1 MANSNVIYYEPNY
14 THSFSNGNG
23 ERVMMPPPL
32 ENYCVIADLEVAIP
46 SRPIHGIPK
55 HNDVS
60 YVIRYASSMDGNNSV
75 SFFKGKTFADVDAS
89 FLTTEPTEFGTFT
102 DINKTNGTTTEMFG
116 INSIDIEYNNYTVPI
131 VTIKFTDIRGLSLF
145 ASEDLRNNKTID
157 GIKNCANPNIA
168 GSFFKC
174 FFTFPYPKF
183 KLRVKGFYG
192 SPVCYELTCSD
203 FRAAFESSTG
213 NFSATAKF
221 VGYSFSVLN
230 DLTLASLLSTPDSV
244 YYGSE
249 HWETSNYR
257 FDDGYPIPKFSEL
270 LKNIDK
276 STKEI
281 SKISDEDSSNMSLIS
296 AQITNITSV
305 ITAHETYFDSITNK
319 LRELKV
325 EFAEDRHNKRLVTC
339 FSDNPLQPLSN
350 GGGTL
355 KIDLSQ
361 EYDNLKNIFESASLG
376 NGFTLPQKFGENTK
390 NPLRTENEWE
400 TFDVGEKLKNDS
412 QKQYAYSYNGKK
424 FNESLTKL
432 LSEKRKYLAKEQES
446 FQNATQ
452 SKIAEYI
459 GFKPTVKNITDLVLA
474 HVDTLLSEI
483 YYCASNASVG
493 EFRYE
498 NGNEGPYAF
507 PEVIKKVT
515 EDNITKNETSWT
527 GEYDSNASETQLV
540 KSLIDATNKVIKEL
554 DETVKSIDE
563 AETEKNES
571 VEIPLTI
578 SDFFGKSNPFGDVDI
593 DSFVSFCEKI
603 AIRASILDRIYEY
616 KDDDDFDKLGTSD
629 AINFISTNKD
639 NITEKFKKSIGQNGS
654 WTIDNI
660 YQFLTN
666 GKKVSSI
673 PEGATIPWKGAFF
686 QGEHNTPFGNKYVFY
701 SPIGNFSWDDI
712 NLVKKEIDNLT
723 NNKSDVK
730 NFLKSSNHIRKIID
744 SRKDFLFT
752 REFGQ
757 NDNTFKIIEDYQN
770 YNTSAKHSDLGIFD
784 FTINSSE
791 YCRKFFEYAAKTS
804 SLYKKNHLEDK
815 DNSLKNVK
823 SVNDVIEKLFGENR
837 TDAISDYYFMT
848 TRYQG
853 SRNST
858 KTFVDLFW
866 TEKFYKICS
875 TDEER
880 AAFFLMSMSDDYD
893 FNKFVDYLEDEHDV
907 IYAPK
912 LYLVILGCQAKFQ
925 GTKFFDDNDKFMS
938 RNMIT
943 ELDKELMKTSR
954 DIKETLI
961 QLYNSWYKKSWP
973 LYKKYFMPQ
982 WKVLTKDNIPPLG
995 NISDDFNNLS
1005 YDVQRSSWRSF
1016 LKNYVNDDYINNIST
1031 FNNGFHITHSENEA
1045 TQRLAEEYFT
1055 PCFVLSNCGSDG
1067 VKSDHEHEIDYD
1079 KIKKYIQGFIVGLRA
1094 NLQEQTVDEKKQ
1106 EIVEAAVTNKQVYC
1120 ALYQYLKLIW
1130 DKWLSGNPL
1139 DNGKHKWNYES
1150 FRKRWHYIDSF
1161 YNHLTDKAIIDVFAF
1176 AKDVKNAYEVP
1187 GSSAISTLSTTY
1199 ARNKFVL
1206 FCVQNFLSMS
1216 DPSKM
1221 EKIFTAIPYKDVQYD
1236 PNDEI
1241 PDFVIMYTNE
1251 PSSKIGTESVDDCGD
1266 SFFISGGDD
1275 KPLPIPIST
1284 KDLTHGLKIPAFGV
1298 TYGEQYQSYFK
1309 DIQINMENPQVTDVS
1324 LQAQF
1329 KIAQAASGDENGSDA
1344 YSLGQNLFTIYSN
1357 MSFTCNVSMMGCA
1370 WIQPLMYFQLNNIP
1384 MFSGTYLIQ
1393 KVTHNLVQGDMTT
1406 SFIGTRL
1413 SSKSTPFAENGIVSS
1428 MNNQTSSPSY
1438 GTADSNAKRASIDND
1453 CNYKFFLPIVEMDG
1467 IGMPQDELKMTLS
1480 DYSKKYGQW
1489 KITGITS
1496 DDTVLD
1502 FLSWTLFNEA
1512 SVLDELGKKQTCGVI
1527 FNKYVHAGHNLVES
1541 FFNNKQHA
1549 CVKPTNW
1556 ESFNEKD
1563 QYRNIVTE
1571 IFTQT
1576 PIVLVGEE
1584 TYVKR
1589 PVPIWNFNQR
1599 SGSMTE
1605 SKVINEHDV
1614 KSMDAY
1620 CSVLGYDS
1628 NYIRKS
1634 EDEGKLE
1641 PPPPNVWTNGEYLFQ
1656 HDNKDR
1662 LGHVVSS
1669 VGTKPGYKAQEYW
1682 QLKPKKSQ
1690 SNQNPS
1696 EMAKSVFE
1704 SLKKTIEYSDG
1715 IKINN
1720 LQLIKTKSKNEI
1732 VIKASSGRE
1741 MAQVFDILLNT
1752 YYDYVYIL
1760 SWVSKNNSGA
1770 DDPMEIRLKVTDDAS
1785 TTSKYIGIVGK
1796 DLKPL
1801 NQTDGLNELF
1811 IKSIKKKYGN
1821 LDDNKNTF
1829 KMDCRNFTSIT
1840 SKQNWKEEIRKI
1852 FDTVK
1857 LSSCLDNNFSSN
1869 SNFESTKVTDFT
1881 SNNTKIVYSFDGSLH
1896 PTIGSDKANLKSP
1909 KTLSYN
1915 GYDYQRAAKYANDHA
1930 CEEYANNSTCGSV
1943 CAKSVREAMTD
1954 VNGGGFKE
1962 INGNQPNSACVY
1974 VKHLPHWGFKQVYQG
1989 KSGDNLNG
1997 FTPRNGDIA
2006 VIAGEDYN
2014 TAISNGID
2022 VKTARQKAHG
2032 HIQIYYEGVWCSSYK
2047 EKDAWCYGGNG
2058 RPYVIFRHPN
2068 SIRDSE
2074 TNNG

>member
-23 ERVMMPPPL
+23 ERVMMTPPL

-46 SRPIHGIPK
+46 SRPIHGTPK

-75 SFFKGKTFADVDAS
+75 SFFRGKTFADVDAS
-89 FLTTEPTEFGTFT
+89 FLTTEPIEFGTFA
-102 DINKTNGTTTEMFG
+102 DISKTNGTTTEMFG

-145 ASEDLRNNKTID
+145 ASEDLRNNKTIED
-157 GIKNCANPNIA
+157 IKNCANPNIA

-230 DLTLASLLSTPDSV
+230 DLTLASLLSTPDSL
-244 YYGSE
+244 YYGSD
-249 HWETSNYR
+249 HWATSNYR
-257 FDDGYPIPKFSEL
+257 FDDGSSIPKFSEL
-270 LKNIDK
+270 LKKIEN

-281 SKISDEDSSNMSLIS
+281 SKISDEEGLSMSSIS
-296 AQITNITSV
+296 EQTNNINY
-305 ITAHETYFDSITNK
+305 IIELHDAYFKAISDK
-319 LRELKV
+319 LKGLGVKHV
-325 EFAEDRHNKRLVTC
+325 EDTHSKRLVAH
-339 FSDNPLQPLSN
+339 FSDNPLSN
-350 GGGTL
+350 TGITL
-355 KIDLSQ
+355 DKDLNQ
-361 EYDNLKNIFESASLG
+361 KYDDLRSAFESASLG
-376 NGFTLPQKFGENTK
+376 NGFTLPQKFGENTI
-390 NPLRTENEWE
+390 NPLLKADDSEWE
-400 TFDVGEKLKNDS
+400 NIDVDEDLENDS
-412 QKQYAYSYNGKK
+412 KKQYAYSYNGKK
-424 FNESLTKL
+424 FHKSLTKL
-432 LSEKRKYLAKEQES
+432 YNEKQTELIKEQEK
-446 FQNATQ
+446 FQKVKQ
-452 SKIAEYI
+452 DKIEDYI

-474 HVDTLLSEI
+474 HVDTLISEI

-507 PEVIKKVT
+507 PEIIKKVT
-515 EDNITKNETSWT
+515 EGNITKNETSWT
-527 GEYDSNASETQLV
+527 GEYDSNASETLLV
-540 KSLIDATNKVIKEL
+540 NSLIEATNKVIKEL
-554 DETVKSIDE
+554 DKTEKSIDE
-563 AETEKNES
+563 TKTES

-578 SDFFGKSNPFGDVDI
+578 SDLFGKSSPFGGVDI

-603 AIRASILDRIYEY
+603 AIRTSILDRIYEY
-616 KDDDDFDKLGTSD
+616 KDNNNFEKFGAAD
-629 AINFISTNKD
+629 AINFISTNQD
-639 NITEKFKKSIGQNGS
+639 NITEKFKTSISQNGS

-660 YQFLTN
+660 YNFLTT
-666 GKKVSSI
+666 GEKVSVI
-673 PEGATIPWKGAFF
+673 KEDTTIHWEGAFF
-686 QGEHNTPFGNKYVFY
+686 KGGHNTPFGDKQFFY
-701 SPIGNFSWDDI
+701 APIGDFSWEDM
-712 NLVKKEIDNLT
+712 NLVKKEI
-723 NNKSDVK
+723 NNSHNYVSNKK
-730 NFLKSSNHIRKIID
+730 TLLESSNKIKNIIS
-744 SRKDFLFT
+744 SRKDMLFT
-752 REFGQ
+752 RGFGQ

-770 YNTSAKHSDLGIFD
+770 YNTSSKHSDLGIFD
-784 FTINSSE
+784 FTIKSDTYYHTYFGSD
-791 YCRKFFEYAAKTS
+791 AKNG
-804 SLYKKNHLEDK
+804 SLCKKNQSAYNGE
-815 DNSLKNVK
+815 SLKNVDQ
-823 SVNDVIEKLFGENR
+823 VQNVIENLFGENR
-837 TDAISDYYFMT
+837 TDAISDYYFT
-848 TRYQG
+848 TIRYQKY
-853 SRNST
+853 RALST
-858 KTFVDLFW
+858 TFVDLFW
-866 TEKFYKICS
+866 TKEFYAKCS

-880 AAFFLMSMSDDYD
+880 AVFFLMSISDDYQ
-893 FNKFVDYLEDEHDV
+893 FTRFIDYLKEGHDV
-907 IYAPK
+907 IYVPK
-912 LYLVILGCQAKFQ
+912 LYLVILGCQAKFH
-925 GTKFFDDNDKFMS
+925 GTKFFANNYQIMT
-938 RNMIT
+938 T
-943 ELDKELMKTSR
+943 ELDYQLNEISY

-961 QLYNSWYKKSWP
+961 QLYESWYKKSWP
-973 LYKKYFMPQ
+973 LYKKYFIPQ
-982 WKVLTKDNIPPLG
+982 WRELTNNMPPLG
-995 NISDDFNNLS
+995 EISVGFNNLS
-1005 YDVQRSSWRSF
+1005 SAEQRHSWSIF
-1016 LKNYVNDDYINNIST
+1016 LKKYVNDDYIKNISS
-1031 FNNGFHITHSENEA
+1031 FNGMFNITHSENEA
-1045 TQRLAEEYFT
+1045 TQRLAEEYLT
-1055 PCFVLSNCGSDG
+1055 PCFVLSNCGSNG
-1067 VKSDHEHEIDYD
+1067 IKSDHEHEIKYD
-1079 KIKKYIQGFIVGLRA
+1079 KIKNYIQGFIAGLRE
-1094 NLQEQTVDEKKQ
+1094 NLPEQTVDEKKQ
-1106 EIVEAAVTNKQVYC
+1106 EIISTAVTNRQICC

-1176 AKDVKNAYEVP
+1176 AKDVKNAYDVP

-1251 PSSKIGTESVDDCGD
+1251 PSSRIGTESIDDCGD

-1309 DIQINMENPQVTDVS
+1309 DIQISMENPQVTDVS

-1329 KIAQAASGDENGSDA
+1329 KIAQAASGDENGSDV

-1393 KVTHNLVQGDMTT
+1393 KVTHNLAQGDMTT

-1413 SSKSTPFAENGIVSS
+1413 SSKSTPFAENGLVSS
-1428 MNNQTSSPSY
+1428 MNNQTSLPSY
-1438 GTADSNAKRASIDND
+1438 NAADYNAKRASIDND
-1453 CNYKFFLPIVEMDG
+1453 CNYKFFLPIVGEDG
-1467 IGMPQDELKMTLS
+1467 VGMPQNELNMTLS
-1480 DYSKKYGQW
+1480 EYSKKYGKW

-1496 DDTVLD
+1496 SDTVLD

-1512 SVLDELGKKQTCGVI
+1512 SVFDELGKKQTCGVI

-1541 FFNNKQHA
+1541 FYNNKQHA
-1549 CVKPTNW
+1549 CVKPKDW
-1556 ESFNEKD
+1556 DSFSKKD
-1563 QYRNIVTE
+1563 QYRNIVIE

-1589 PVPIWNFNQR
+1589 PVPIWNFDKK
-1599 SGSMTE
+1599 SGSMTA
-1605 SKVINEHDV
+1605 SKVITEHDV

-1620 CSVLGYDS
+1620 CTVLGYDS
-1628 NYIRKS
+1628 NYARTS
-1634 EDEGKLE
+1634 RDEGKLE
-1641 PPPPNVWTNGEYLFQ
+1641 PPPPNVWTKGEYLFQ

-1662 LGHVVSS
+1662 LGHVVAS

-1682 QLKPKKSQ
+1682 QLKPKKSK
-1690 SNQNPS
+1690 SDQNPS
-1696 EMAKSVFE
+1696 EIAKSVFE
-1704 SLKKTIEYSDG
+1704 SLKKTIDYSDK

-1720 LQLIKTKSKNEI
+1720 LQLIKTKSKYEI

-1752 YYDYVYIL
+1752 YYDYISRLY
-1760 SWVSKNNSGA
+1760 WVSKNNNGA
-1770 DDPMEIRLKVTDDAS
+1770 DDPMEIRLNVTDDAS
-1785 TTSKYIGIVGK
+1785 ITNKHVCIVGK

-1801 NQTDGLNELF
+1801 NQIDGLNELF

-1840 SKQNWKEEIRKI
+1840 SKQNWKNEIRKI

-1857 LSSCLDNNFSSN
+1857 LSSCLDNNFSGN
-1869 SNFESTKVTDFT
+1869 SNIESAKVTAFT
-1881 SNNTKIVYSFDGSLH
+1881 SNNTKIVYSFDGNTNYKENKIT
-1896 PTIGSDKANLKSP
+1896 PTRIDTSK
-1909 KTLSYN
+1909 YN
-1915 GYDYQRAAKYANDHA
+1915 PIEAAKYA
-1930 CEEYANNSTCGSV
+1930 YKYSTQKQSK
-1943 CAKSVREAMTD
+1943 CATFVWKAMAY
-1954 VNGGGFKE
+1954 GGGFKE
-1962 INGNQPNSACVY
+1962 IANGVNNKRIRPRSACVY
-1974 VKHLPHWGFKQVYQG
+1974 AKHLQYWGFFKVHEG
-1989 KSGDNLNG
+1989 TSSDGLNG
-1997 FTPRNGDIA
+1997 FTPMDGDIA
-2006 VIAGEDYN
+2006 VIAGKDFDTYHNED
-2014 TAISNGID
+2014 AS
-2022 VKTARQKAHG
+2022 HG
-2032 HIQIYYEGVWCSSYK
+2032 HIHIYYNGVWCSDYK
-2047 EKDAWCYGGNG
+2047 SRIAWAYNDKG
-2058 RPYVIFRHPN
+2058 RPYIIFRHQK
-2068 SIRDSE
+2068 
-2074 TNNG
+2074 

>member
-1 MANSNVIYYEPNY
+1 MTNSNVIYYEPNY

-230 DLTLASLLSTPDSV
+230 DLTLASLLSTPDSA

-257 FDDGYPIPKFSEL
+257 FDDGNPIPKFSKL
-270 LKNIDK
+270 LKDIDK

-281 SKISDEDSSNMSLIS
+281 SKISNEDGLNMSSIN
-296 AQITNITSV
+296 AQITNINGV
-305 ITAHETYFDSITNK
+305 IGAHNTYFDEITKK
-319 LRELKV
+319 LGELGVKFV
-325 EFAEDRHNKRLVTC
+325 EDRTNKRLVAH
-339 FSDNPLQPLSN
+339 FSDTQLQPLTN
-350 GGGTL
+350 NGGTL

-361 EYDNLKNIFESASLG
+361 EYDDLKNIFESASLG
-376 NGFTLPQKFGENTK
+376 EGFILPQKFGENTK
-390 NPLRTENEWE
+390 NPLLKADDSEWE
-400 TFDVGEKLKNDS
+400 NFDVSKSENDS
-412 QKQYAYSYNGKK
+412 KKPYAYSYNGKK
-424 FNESLTKL
+424 FHESLTKL
-432 LSEKRKYLAKEQES
+432 LNEKLTALSEEQEKV
-446 FQNATQ
+446 QNAKQ
-452 SKIAEYI
+452 SKIADYI

-527 GEYDSNASETQLV
+527 GEYDSSASETQLV

-563 AETEKNES
+563 TETEKNES

-578 SDFFGKSNPFGDVDI
+578 SDLFGKSNPFGDVDI
-593 DSFVSFCEKI
+593 ESFVSFCEKI

-660 YQFLTN
+660 YQFLTT
-666 GKKVSSI
+666 GKKVSSM

-712 NLVKKEIDNLT
+712 NLVKKEIDNSI
-723 NNKSDVK
+723 NNKSNVK
-730 NFLKSSNHIRKIID
+730 TFLKTSNHIRKIID

-784 FTINSSE
+784 FTINSSA
-791 YCRKFFEYAAKTS
+791 YYNTFFGSDAKNS
-804 SLYKKNHLEDK
+804 SLYKKNYLEDK
-815 DNSLKNVK
+815 DKSLQNVE
-823 SVNDVIEKLFGENR
+823 SVEGVVENLFGENR
-837 TDAISDYYFMT
+837 TDAISNYYFMT
-848 TRYQG
+848 TRYQDP
-853 SRNST
+853 RNPT

-866 TEKFYKICS
+866 TKRFYEICS

-880 AAFFLMSMSDDYD
+880 AAFFLMSMSDDYKS
-893 FNKFVDYLEDEHDV
+893 NGFVDYLKKEHDV
-907 IYAPK
+907 IYVPK
-912 LYLVILGCQAKFQ
+912 LYLVMLGCQAKFQ
-925 GTKFFDDNDKFMS
+925 GTNFFENNGS
-938 RNMIT
+938 IMIT
-943 ELDKELMKTSR
+943 ELDKELIETSR

-961 QLYNSWYKKSWP
+961 QLYNSWHKKSWP
-973 LYKKYFMPQ
+973 LYKKYFIPK
-982 WKVLTKDNIPPLG
+982 WKSVTKDNIPPLD
-995 NISDDFNNLS
+995 NISNEFNNLS
-1005 YDVQRSSWRSF
+1005 YDDQRSSWRSF
-1016 LKNYVNDDYINNIST
+1016 LKNYVDDDYINNIST
-1031 FNNGFHITHSENEA
+1031 FNERFHITHSENEA

-1055 PCFVLSNCGSDG
+1055 PCFVLSNCGSKG
-1067 VKSDHEHEIDYD
+1067 INSDHEHEIDYD
-1079 KIKKYIQGFIVGLRA
+1079 KIKNYIHGFIVGLRE

-1106 EIVEAAVTNKQVYC
+1106 EVIEAAVTNKQVYC

-1309 DIQINMENPQVTDVS
+1309 DIQISMENPQVTDVS

-1428 MNNQTSSPSY
+1428 MNNQTSLPSY

-1489 KITGITS
+1489 KISGITS

-1541 FFNNKQHA
+1541 FFNDKQHA
-1549 CVKPTNW
+1549 CKKSTNW
-1556 ESFNEKD
+1556 VNLSDKEKD

-1589 PVPIWNFNQR
+1589 PVPIWNFGKK
-1599 SGSMTE
+1599 SGSMTA
-1605 SKVINEHDV
+1605 SKDITEHDV

-1620 CSVLGYDS
+1620 CTVLGYDS
-1628 NYIRKS
+1628 NYIRQS

-1690 SNQNPS
+1690 TNQNPS

-1704 SLKKTIEYSDG
+1704 SLKKTIDYSDG
-1715 IKINN
+1715 IEINN

-1760 SWVSKNNSGA
+1760 YWVSKNNSGA

-1840 SKQNWKEEIRKI
+1840 SKQNWKDEIRKI

-1869 SNFESTKVTDFT
+1869 SNFESTKVTAFT
-1881 SNNTKIVYSFDGSLH
+1881 SNNTKIVYSFDGNPNCKENNIS
-1896 PTIGSDKANLKSP
+1896 PTSVDTSTYKPKDAAILADENAKPKSQGKCATFVWKAMA
-1909 KTLSYN
+1909 Y
-1915 GYDYQRAAKYANDHA
+1915 
-1930 CEEYANNSTCGSV
+1930 
-1943 CAKSVREAMTD
+1943 
-1954 VNGGGFKE
+1954 GGGFTE
-1962 INGNQPNSACVY
+1962 IGSGVNNKRIRPISACVY
-1974 VKHLPHWGFKQVYQG
+1974 AKHMQHWGFYKVYEG
-1989 KSGDNLNG
+1989 KSGDDLNG
-1997 FTPRNGDIA
+1997 FTPMNGDIA
-2006 VIAGEDYN
+2006 VIAGKDFYTYHN
-2014 TAISNGID
+2014 IGDS
-2022 VKTARQKAHG
+2022 HG
-2032 HIQIYYEGVWCSSYK
+2032 HIQIYYNGVWCSDYK
-2047 EKDAWCYGGNG
+2047 SRTAWAYPDKG

-2068 SIRDSE
+2068 FDK
-2074 TNNG
+2074 NNG

>member
-75 SFFKGKTFADVDAS
+75 SFFRGKTFADVDAS
-89 FLTTEPTEFGTFT
+89 FLTTEPTEFGTFA

-230 DLTLASLLSTPDSV
+230 DLTLASLLSTPDSL
-244 YYGSE
+244 YYGSD
-249 HWETSNYR
+249 HWAASDYR
-257 FDDGYPIPKFSEL
+257 FDDGSLIPKFSVL
-270 LKNIDK
+270 LKNIEK

-281 SKISDEDSSNMSLIS
+281 SKISDEEGLNISSLGEQANNIS
-296 AQITNITSV
+296 SMIE
-305 ITAHETYFDSITNK
+305 AHNTYFDAITNK
-319 LRELKV
+319 LNELGKKFV
-325 EFAEDRHNKRLVTC
+325 EDRTSKRLVTC
-339 FSDNPLQPLSN
+339 FSDTQLQSLSN
-350 GGGTL
+350 DGGTL

-361 EYDNLKNIFESASLG
+361 EYGELKKIFDSSALG
-376 NGFTLPQKFGENTK
+376 GGFSLPQKFGDNTT
-390 NPLRTENEWE
+390 NPLLQASSEWE
-400 TFDVGEKLKNDS
+400 KFDVGELEKDS
-412 QKQYAYSYNGKK
+412 KKTYAYSYNGKK
-424 FNESLTKL
+424 FHESLVKL
-432 LSEKRKYLAKEQES
+432 LNEKQNELSKEQES
-446 FQNATQ
+446 FQQ
-452 SKIAEYI
+452 LKQDKITDYI

-498 NGNEGPYAF
+498 NGKEGPYAF
-507 PEVIKKVT
+507 PEIIKKVT
-515 EDNITKNETSWT
+515 EGNITKNETSWT

-540 KSLIDATNKVIKEL
+540 NSLIEATNKVIKGL
-554 DETVKSIDE
+554 DETVKSIGEIESD
-563 AETEKNES
+563 KRES

-578 SDFFGKSNPFGDVDI
+578 SDLFGKSSPFSGVDI

-616 KDDDDFDKLGTSD
+616 KDEDDFEKFGTSD
-629 AINFISTNKD
+629 AINFISSNKD
-639 NITEKFKKSIGQNGS
+639 NITEKFKTTIAQNGS
-654 WTIDNI
+654 WTIENI
-660 YQFLTN
+660 YQFLTT
-666 GKKVSSI
+666 GKKVSVI
-673 PEGATIPWKGAFF
+673 PEGSTIPWKGAFF
-686 QGEHNTPFGNKYVFY
+686 QGEHNTPFGNKHFFY
-701 SPIGNFSWDDI
+701 APIGNFSWEDI
-712 NLVKKEIDNLT
+712 NLAKKEINDSL
-723 NNKSDVK
+723 NNVSDIK
-730 NFLKSSNHIRKIID
+730 TILESSNQIKNIID
-744 SRKDFLFT
+744 SRKDMLFT
-752 REFGQ
+752 RGFGQ
-757 NDNTFKIIEDYQN
+757 NDNTFKIVEDYQN
-770 YNTSAKHSDLGIFD
+770 YNTSEKHGDLKIFN
-784 FTINSSE
+784 FTIDSSA
-791 YCRKFFEYAAKTS
+791 YYHTYFGSDAKNS
-804 SLYKKNHLEDK
+804 SLYKKNRLEDNDK
-815 DNSLKNVK
+815 SLKNVE
-823 SVNDVIEKLFGENR
+823 SVDGVIEKLFGENR
-837 TDAISDYYFMT
+837 TDAICDYYFMR

-853 SRNST
+853 ARNST
-858 KTFVDLFW
+858 NMFVDLFW
-866 TEKFYKICS
+866 TKRFYEKCS

-880 AAFFLMSMSDDYD
+880 AAFFLMSISNDYK
-893 FNKFVDYLEDEHDV
+893 FNGFIDYLEKEYDV

-912 LYLVILGCQAKFQ
+912 LYLVILGCQAKFHD
-925 GTKFFDDNDKFMS
+925 TKFFVDND
-938 RNMIT
+938 NIMIT
-943 ELDKELMKTSR
+943 ELDDELIESSC

-961 QLYNSWYKKSWP
+961 QLYESWYEKSWP
-973 LYKKYFMPQ
+973 LYKKYFIPQ
-982 WKVLTKDNIPPLG
+982 WKFITKDNMPPLE
-995 NISDDFNNLS
+995 NISDGFKNLS
-1005 YDVQRSSWRSF
+1005 YDEQRSSWRSF
-1016 LKNYVNDDYINNIST
+1016 LQNYVNDDYINNIST
-1031 FNNGFHITHSENEA
+1031 FNEVFSITHSENEA

-1055 PCFVLSNCGSDG
+1055 PCFVLNNCGSNG
-1067 VKSDHEHEIDYD
+1067 VKSDYEHEIDYD
-1079 KIKKYIQGFIVGLRA
+1079 KIKKYIHGFIVGLRE
-1094 NLQEQTVDEKKQ
+1094 NLPEQTIGEKKQ
-1106 EIVEAAVTNKQVYC
+1106 EMIVTAATNKQVCC

-1139 DNGKHKWNYES
+1139 DNGKHKWNYKS

-1161 YNHLTDKAIIDVFAF
+1161 YNHLTDKAIVDVFAF
-1176 AKDVKNAYEVP
+1176 AKDVKNAYDVP
-1187 GSSAISTLSTTY
+1187 GASAISTLSTTY

-1251 PSSKIGTESVDDCGD
+1251 PSSKIGTESIDDCGD

-1329 KIAQAASGDENGSDA
+1329 KIAQAASGDENGSDV

-1393 KVTHNLVQGDMTT
+1393 KVTHNLAQGDMTT

-1413 SSKSTPFAENGIVSS
+1413 SSKSTPFAENGLVSS
-1428 MNNQTSSPSY
+1428 RNNQTSLPSY
-1438 GTADSNAKRASIDND
+1438 GTADSNAKKASIDND

-1541 FFNNKQHA
+1541 FFNDKQHA
-1549 CVKPTNW
+1549 CAKSQNW
-1556 ESFNEKD
+1556 INLSERDKKMYS
-1563 QYRNIVTE
+1563 NIVTE

-1589 PVPIWNFNQR
+1589 PVPIWNFNKR

-1628 NYIRKS
+1628 NYIRQQG
-1634 EDEGKLE
+1634 DEGKLE

-1656 HDNKDR
+1656 HDNKVTGR

-1704 SLKKTIEYSDG
+1704 SLKKTIDYSDG

-1760 SWVSKNNSGA
+1760 YWVSKNNSGA

-1869 SNFESTKVTDFT
+1869 SNIESAKVTAFT

-1896 PTIGSDKANLKSP
+1896 PTIDDDKANLKSP

-1915 GYDYQRAAKYANDHA
+1915 GYDYQRAAEYANNNA
-1930 CEEYANNSTCGSV
+1930 CEEYANNSSCGSV
-1943 CAKSVREAMTD
+1943 CAKSVREAMTA

-1989 KSGDNLNG
+1989 KSGDDLNG

-2006 VIAGEDYN
+2006 VIAGIDYN

-2047 EKDAWCYGGNG
+2047 EKDAWCYGDNG

>member
-46 SRPIHGIPK
+46 SRPIHGTPK

-75 SFFKGKTFADVDAS
+75 SFFQGKTFADVDAS
-89 FLTTEPTEFGTFT
+89 FLTTEPTEFGTFA

-145 ASEDLRNNKTID
+145 ASEDLRNNKTIE

-230 DLTLASLLSTPDSV
+230 DLTLASLLSTPDSL

-249 HWETSNYR
+249 HWAASNYR
-257 FDDGYPIPKFSEL
+257 FDDGSPIPKFSEL
-270 LKNIDK
+270 LKNIEK

-281 SKISDEDSSNMSLIS
+281 SKISDEEGLSISSIGVQTNNIS
-296 AQITNITSV
+296 SIIE
-305 ITAHETYFDSITNK
+305 AHNTYFDAITDK
-319 LRELKV
+319 LKGLSKKFV
-325 EFAEDRHNKRLVTC
+325 EDRTSKRLVTC
-339 FSDNPLQPLSN
+339 FSDTQLQSLSN
-350 GGGTL
+350 DGGTL

-361 EYDNLKNIFESASLG
+361 EYDNLRRIFDSSALG
-376 NGFTLPQKFGENTK
+376 NGFSLPQKFGNNTT
-390 NPLRTENEWE
+390 NPLLQASSEWE
-400 TFDVGEKLKNDS
+400 NFDVGELEKDS
-412 QKQYAYSYNGKK
+412 KKPCAYSYNGKK
-424 FNESLTKL
+424 FHESLSNL
-432 LSEKRKYLAKEQES
+432 LNEKQNELSKEQES
-446 FQNATQ
+446 FQQ
-452 SKIAEYI
+452 VKQDKITDYI

-493 EFRYE
+493 DFRYE

-507 PEVIKKVT
+507 PEIIKKVT
-515 EDNITKNETSWT
+515 EGNITKNETSWT

-540 KSLIDATNKVIKEL
+540 NSLIEATNKVIKGL
-554 DETVKSIDE
+554 DETVKSIGGIE
-563 AETEKNES
+563 SEKKES
-571 VEIPLTI
+571 VEVPLTI
-578 SDFFGKSNPFGDVDI
+578 SDLFGKSSPFGNVDI

-603 AIRASILDRIYEY
+603 AIRASVLDRIYEY
-616 KDDDDFDKLGTSD
+616 KNEDDFEKFGTAD

-639 NITEKFKKSIGQNGS
+639 NITEKFKTTIAQNGS
-654 WTIDNI
+654 WTIENI

-666 GKKVSSI
+666 GKKVSVI
-673 PEGATIPWKGAFF
+673 PEGTTIPWKGAFF
-686 QGEHNTPFGNKYVFY
+686 HGEHNTPFGNKHFFY
-701 SPIGNFSWDDI
+701 APIGNFSWEDV
-712 NLVKKEIDNLT
+712 NLVKKEINDSL
-723 NNKSDVK
+723 NNVSDMK
-730 NFLKSSNHIRKIID
+730 TILESGNQIKKIID
-744 SRKDFLFT
+744 SRKDILFT
-752 REFGQ
+752 RGFGQ

-770 YNTSAKHSDLGIFD
+770 YNTSEKHSDLGVFN
-784 FTINSSE
+784 FTIDSKS
-791 YCRKFFEYAAKTS
+791 YYDSFFNTS
-804 SLYKKNHLEDK
+804 YWGGGCLSKVNQTEDK
-815 DNSLKNVK
+815 NKKWEDVK
-823 SVNDVIEKLFGENR
+823 CWQIEKIADDIFVTHLDSITNYCIR
-837 TDAISDYYFMT
+837 KLPYS
-848 TRYQG
+848 
-853 SRNST
+853 NSNDMFWVNNFYT
-858 KTFVDLFW
+858 K
-866 TEKFYKICS
+866 CN

-880 AAFFLMSMSDDYD
+880 AFFFISNLASSNYRKKG
-893 FNKFVDYLEDEHDV
+893 FINKLLEKHDV
-907 IYAPK
+907 IYVPK
-912 LYLVILGCQAKFQ
+912 LYLVLLGCYLKNKDKKFWYE
-925 GTKFFDDNDKFMS
+925 DDLLDCS
-938 RNMIT
+938 IDIQDSLI
-943 ELDKELMKTSR
+943 ELYEV
-954 DIKETLI
+954 
-961 QLYNSWYKKSWP
+961 WYKNSWP
-973 LYKKYFMPQ
+973 LYKKYFIPQ
-982 WKVLTKDNIPPLG
+982 WKTLGDNNFPPFKTIIKEYNDLNSDEKKDTKT
-995 NISDDFNNLS
+995 
-1005 YDVQRSSWRSF
+1005 VQSLLR
-1016 LKNYVNDDYINNIST
+1016 KYVNDSYSENIES
-1031 FNNGFHITHSENEA
+1031 FVITGNYFRILYSENEA
-1045 TQRLAEEYFT
+1045 TKKLAEEFLM
-1055 PCFVLSNCGSDG
+1055 PCLVLSNCGDDGIYSDY
-1067 VKSDHEHEIDYD
+1067 KHEINYD
-1079 KIKKYIQGFIVGLRA
+1079 KIKKYIHGFIVGLRE
-1094 NLQEQTVDEKKQ
+1094 NLPEQTIDEKKQ
-1106 EIVEAAVTNKQVYC
+1106 ELIVTAVINKQVCC

-1161 YNHLTDKAIIDVFAF
+1161 YNHLTDKAIVDVFAF

-1187 GSSAISTLSTTY
+1187 GASAISTLSTTY

-1309 DIQINMENPQVTDVS
+1309 DIQISMENPQVTDVS

-1329 KIAQAASGDENGSDA
+1329 KIAQAASGDENGSDV

-1393 KVTHNLVQGDMTT
+1393 KVTHNLAQGDMTT

-1413 SSKSTPFAENGIVSS
+1413 SSKSTPFAENGLVSS
-1428 MNNQTSSPSY
+1428 LNNQTSLPSY
-1438 GTADSNAKRASIDND
+1438 GTVDYNAKRASIDND
-1453 CNYKFFLPIVEMDG
+1453 CNYKFFLPIVGKDG
-1467 IGMPQDELKMTLS
+1467 VGMPPHELNMTLS
-1480 DYSKKYGQW
+1480 KYSQKYGQW
-1489 KITGITS
+1489 KITGITTY
-1496 DDTVLD
+1496 DTTNDTVLD
-1502 FLSWTLFNEA
+1502 FLSCTLFNEA

-1527 FNKYVHAGHNLVES
+1527 FNKYVHAGYNLVES
-1541 FFNNKQHA
+1541 FFNDKQHA
-1549 CVKPTNW
+1549 CKKSTNW
-1556 ESFNEKD
+1556 VNLSEEEKD

-1576 PIVLVGEE
+1576 PIVLVDEE

-1589 PVPIWNFNQR
+1589 PVPIWNFNQK

-1605 SKVINEHDV
+1605 NKVITEHDV

-1620 CSVLGYDS
+1620 CTVLGYDS
-1628 NYIRKS
+1628 NYIRTEK
-1634 EDEGKLE
+1634 DKGKLE
-1641 PPPPNVWTNGEYLFQ
+1641 PTPPNVWTNGEYLFQ
-1656 HDNKDR
+1656 HDNKNT
-1662 LGHVVSS
+1662 LGHVISS

-1690 SNQNPS
+1690 SDQNPS

-1704 SLKKTIEYSDG
+1704 SLKKTIDYSDG

-1720 LQLIKTKSKNEI
+1720 LQLIKTPSKDEI
-1732 VIKASSGRE
+1732 VIKASSGKE

-1752 YYDYVYIL
+1752 YYDYIYIL
-1760 SWVSKNNSGA
+1760 YWVSKNNTCS
-1770 DDPMEIRLKVTDDAS
+1770 DDPMEIRVKVTDDAS
-1785 TTSKYIGIVGK
+1785 TTSKHVGIVGK

-1840 SKQNWKEEIRKI
+1840 SKQNWKDEIRKI

-1857 LSSCLDNNFSSN
+1857 LNPCFDSNFSGN
-1869 SNFESTKVTDFT
+1869 SNIESTKVTAIT
-1881 SNNTKIVYSFDGSLH
+1881 SNNTKIIYSFDGYPEYKENDIIPMRIDTSNYK
-1896 PTIGSDKANLKSP
+1896 PIE
-1909 KTLSYN
+1909 
-1915 GYDYQRAAKYANDHA
+1915 AAKYAYNHA
-1930 CEEYANNSTCGSV
+1930 LPEGQSA
-1943 CAKSVREAMTD
+1943 CATFVWQAMAY
-1954 VNGGGFKE
+1954 GGGFTE
-1962 INGNQPNSACVY
+1962 IANGVNTSKGVERIRPRSACVY
-1974 VKHLPHWGFKQVYQG
+1974 LKHMQHWGFVKVYEG
-1989 KSGDNLNG
+1989 KSYDNLKD
-1997 FTPRNGDIA
+1997 FTPQNGDIA
-2006 VIAGEDYN
+2006 VVAGKDFDTYHN
-2014 TAISNGID
+2014 IGAS
-2022 VKTARQKAHG
+2022 HG
-2032 HIQIYYEGVWCSSYK
+2032 HIHIYYKLENSKNGMWCSDYRGITVWAYPDK
-2047 EKDAWCYGGNG
+2047 E
-2058 RPYVIFRHPN
+2058 RPYYIFRHE
-2068 SIRDSE
+2068 SLL
-2074 TNNG
+2074 

>member
-230 DLTLASLLSTPDSV
+230 DLTLASLLSTPDSA

-257 FDDGYPIPKFSEL
+257 FDDGNPIPKFSKL
-270 LKNIDK
+270 LKDIDK

-281 SKISDEDSSNMSLIS
+281 SKISNEDGLNMSSIN
-296 AQITNITSV
+296 AQITNINGV
-305 ITAHETYFDSITNK
+305 IGAHNTYFDEITKK
-319 LRELKV
+319 LGELGVKFV
-325 EFAEDRHNKRLVTC
+325 EDRTNKRLVAH
-339 FSDNPLQPLSN
+339 FSDTQLQPLTN
-350 GGGTL
+350 NGGTL

-361 EYDNLKNIFESASLG
+361 EYDDLKNIFESASLG
-376 NGFTLPQKFGENTK
+376 EGFILPQKFGENTK
-390 NPLRTENEWE
+390 NPLLKADDSEWE
-400 TFDVGEKLKNDS
+400 NFDVSKSENDS
-412 QKQYAYSYNGKK
+412 KKPYAYSYNGKK
-424 FNESLTKL
+424 FHESLTKL
-432 LSEKRKYLAKEQES
+432 LNEKLTALSEEQEKV
-446 FQNATQ
+446 QNAKQ
-452 SKIAEYI
+452 SKIADYI

-527 GEYDSNASETQLV
+527 GEYDSSASETQLV

-578 SDFFGKSNPFGDVDI
+578 SDLFGKSKPFGDVDI

-660 YQFLTN
+660 YQFLTT
-666 GKKVSSI
+666 GQKVSSM

-730 NFLKSSNHIRKIID
+730 NFLKTSNHIRKIID

-784 FTINSSE
+784 FTINSSA
-791 YCRKFFEYAAKTS
+791 YYNTFFGSDAKNS
-804 SLYKKNHLEDK
+804 SLYKKNYLEDK
-815 DNSLKNVK
+815 DKSLQNVE
-823 SVNDVIEKLFGENR
+823 SVEGVVENLFGENR

-848 TRYQG
+848 TRYRDP
-853 SRNST
+853 RNPT

-866 TEKFYKICS
+866 TKRFYEICS

-880 AAFFLMSMSDDYD
+880 AAFFLMSMSDDYKS
-893 FNKFVDYLEDEHDV
+893 NGFVDYLKKEHDV
-907 IYAPK
+907 IYVPK
-912 LYLVILGCQAKFQ
+912 LYLVMLGCQAKFQ
-925 GTKFFDDNDKFMS
+925 GTNFFENNGS
-938 RNMIT
+938 IMIT
-943 ELDKELMKTSR
+943 ELDKELIETSR

-961 QLYNSWYKKSWP
+961 QLYNSWHKKSWP
-973 LYKKYFMPQ
+973 LYKKYFIPK
-982 WKVLTKDNIPPLG
+982 WKSVTKDNIPPLD
-995 NISDDFNNLS
+995 NISNEFNNLS
-1005 YDVQRSSWRSF
+1005 YDDQRSSWRSF
-1016 LKNYVNDDYINNIST
+1016 LKNYVDDDYINNIST
-1031 FNNGFHITHSENEA
+1031 FNERFHITHSENEA

-1055 PCFVLSNCGSDG
+1055 PCFVLSNCGSKG
-1067 VKSDHEHEIDYD
+1067 INSDHEHEIDYD
-1079 KIKKYIQGFIVGLRA
+1079 KIKNYIHGFIVGLRE

-1106 EIVEAAVTNKQVYC
+1106 EVIEAAVTNKQVYC

-1309 DIQINMENPQVTDVS
+1309 DIQISMENPQVTDVS

-1428 MNNQTSSPSY
+1428 MNNQTSLPSY

-1467 IGMPQDELKMTLS
+1467 IGMPQDELKMTLA

-1489 KITGITS
+1489 KISGITTYDTS
-1496 DDTVLD
+1496 VDTVLD
-1502 FLSWTLFNEA
+1502 FLSCTLFNEA

-1541 FFNNKQHA
+1541 FFNDKQHA

-1556 ESFNEKD
+1556 DSFDEKD

-1589 PVPIWNFNQR
+1589 PVPIWNFGKK
-1599 SGSMTE
+1599 SGSMTA
-1605 SKVINEHDV
+1605 SKDITEHDV

-1620 CSVLGYDS
+1620 CTVLGYDS
-1628 NYIRKS
+1628 NYIRQS

-1690 SNQNPS
+1690 TNQNPS

-1704 SLKKTIEYSDG
+1704 SLKKTIDYSDG

-1760 SWVSKNNSGA
+1760 YWVSKNNSGA

-1840 SKQNWKEEIRKI
+1840 SKQNWKDEIRKI

-1869 SNFESTKVTDFT
+1869 SNFESTKVTAFT
-1881 SNNTKIVYSFDGSLH
+1881 SNNTKIVYSFDGNPNCKENNIS
-1896 PTIGSDKANLKSP
+1896 PTSVDTSTYKPKDAAILADENAKPKSQGKCATFVWKAMA
-1909 KTLSYN
+1909 Y
-1915 GYDYQRAAKYANDHA
+1915 
-1930 CEEYANNSTCGSV
+1930 
-1943 CAKSVREAMTD
+1943 
-1954 VNGGGFKE
+1954 GGGFTE
-1962 INGNQPNSACVY
+1962 IGSGVNNKRIRPISACVY
-1974 VKHLPHWGFKQVYQG
+1974 AKHMQHWGFYKVYEG
-1989 KSGDNLNG
+1989 KSGDDLNG
-1997 FTPRNGDIA
+1997 FTPMNGDIA
-2006 VIAGEDYN
+2006 VIAGKDFYTYHN
-2014 TAISNGID
+2014 IGDS
-2022 VKTARQKAHG
+2022 HG
-2032 HIQIYYEGVWCSSYK
+2032 HIQIYYNGVWCSDYK
-2047 EKDAWCYGGNG
+2047 SRTAWAYPDKG

-2068 SIRDSE
+2068 FDK
-2074 TNNG
+2074 NNG

>member
-75 SFFKGKTFADVDAS
+75 SFFRGKTFADVDAS
-89 FLTTEPTEFGTFT
+89 FLTTEPTEFGTFA

-230 DLTLASLLSTPDSV
+230 DLTLASLLSTPDSL
-244 YYGSE
+244 YYGSD
-249 HWETSNYR
+249 HWAASDYR
-257 FDDGYPIPKFSEL
+257 FDDGSLIPKFSVL
-270 LKNIDK
+270 LKNIEK

-281 SKISDEDSSNMSLIS
+281 SKISDEEGLNISSLGEQANNIS
-296 AQITNITSV
+296 SMIE
-305 ITAHETYFDSITNK
+305 AHNTYFDAITNK
-319 LRELKV
+319 LNELGKKFV
-325 EFAEDRHNKRLVTC
+325 EDRTSKRLVTC
-339 FSDNPLQPLSN
+339 FSDTQLQSLSN
-350 GGGTL
+350 DGGTL

-361 EYDNLKNIFESASLG
+361 EYGELKKIFDSSALG
-376 NGFTLPQKFGENTK
+376 GGFSLPQKFGDNTT
-390 NPLRTENEWE
+390 NPLLQASSEWE
-400 TFDVGEKLKNDS
+400 KFDVGELEKDS
-412 QKQYAYSYNGKK
+412 KKTYAYSYNGKK
-424 FNESLTKL
+424 FHESLVKL
-432 LSEKRKYLAKEQES
+432 LNEKQNELSKEQES
-446 FQNATQ
+446 FQQ
-452 SKIAEYI
+452 LKQDKITDYI

-498 NGNEGPYAF
+498 NGKEGPYAF
-507 PEVIKKVT
+507 PEIIKKVT
-515 EDNITKNETSWT
+515 EGNITKNETSWT

-540 KSLIDATNKVIKEL
+540 NSLIEATNKVIKGL
-554 DETVKSIDE
+554 DETVKSIGEIESD
-563 AETEKNES
+563 KRES

-578 SDFFGKSNPFGDVDI
+578 SDLFGKSSPFSGVDI

-616 KDDDDFDKLGTSD
+616 KDEDDFEKFGTSD
-629 AINFISTNKD
+629 AINFISSNKD
-639 NITEKFKKSIGQNGS
+639 NITEKFKTTIAQNGS
-654 WTIDNI
+654 WTIENI
-660 YQFLTN
+660 YQFLTT
-666 GKKVSSI
+666 GKKVSVI
-673 PEGATIPWKGAFF
+673 PEGSTIPWKGAFF
-686 QGEHNTPFGNKYVFY
+686 QGEHNTPFGNKHFFY
-701 SPIGNFSWDDI
+701 APIGNFSWEDI
-712 NLVKKEIDNLT
+712 NLAKKEINDSL
-723 NNKSDVK
+723 NNVSDIK
-730 NFLKSSNHIRKIID
+730 TILESSNQIKNIID
-744 SRKDFLFT
+744 SRKDMLFT
-752 REFGQ
+752 RGFGQ
-757 NDNTFKIIEDYQN
+757 NDNTFKIVEDYQN
-770 YNTSAKHSDLGIFD
+770 YNTSEKHGDLKIFN
-784 FTINSSE
+784 FTIDSSAYYHTYFGSDAKNSN
-791 YCRKFFEYAAKTS
+791 
-804 SLYKKNHLEDK
+804 LYKKNRLEDNDK
-815 DNSLKNVK
+815 SLKNVE
-823 SVNDVIEKLFGENR
+823 SVDGVIEKLFGENR
-837 TDAISDYYFMT
+837 TDAICDYYFMR

-853 SRNST
+853 ARNST
-858 KTFVDLFW
+858 NMFVDLFW
-866 TEKFYKICS
+866 TKRFYEKCS
-875 TDEER
+875 IDEER
-880 AAFFLMSMSDDYD
+880 AAFFLMSISDDYK
-893 FNKFVDYLEDEHDV
+893 FNGFINYLEKEYDV

-912 LYLVILGCQAKFQ
+912 LYLVILGCQAKFHD
-925 GTKFFDDNDKFMS
+925 TKFFVDND
-938 RNMIT
+938 NIMIT
-943 ELDKELMKTSR
+943 ELDDELIESSC

-961 QLYNSWYKKSWP
+961 QLYESWYEKSWP
-973 LYKKYFMPQ
+973 LYKKYFIPQ
-982 WKVLTKDNIPPLG
+982 WKFITKDNMPPLE
-995 NISDDFNNLS
+995 NISDGFKNLS
-1005 YDVQRSSWRSF
+1005 YDEQRSSWRSF
-1016 LKNYVNDDYINNIST
+1016 LQNYVNDDYINNIST
-1031 FNNGFHITHSENEA
+1031 FNEVFSITHSENEA

-1055 PCFVLSNCGSDG
+1055 PCFVLNNCGSNG
-1067 VKSDHEHEIDYD
+1067 VKSDYEHEIDYD
-1079 KIKKYIQGFIVGLRA
+1079 KIKKYIHGFIVGLRE
-1094 NLQEQTVDEKKQ
+1094 NLPEQTIGEKKQ
-1106 EIVEAAVTNKQVYC
+1106 EMIVTAATNKQVCC

-1139 DNGKHKWNYES
+1139 DNGKHKWNYKS

-1161 YNHLTDKAIIDVFAF
+1161 YNHLTDKAIVDVFAF
-1176 AKDVKNAYEVP
+1176 AKDVKNAYDVP
-1187 GSSAISTLSTTY
+1187 GASAISTLSTTY

-1251 PSSKIGTESVDDCGD
+1251 PSSKIGTESIDDCGD

-1329 KIAQAASGDENGSDA
+1329 KIAQAASGDENGSDV

-1393 KVTHNLVQGDMTT
+1393 KVTHNLAQGDMTT

-1413 SSKSTPFAENGIVSS
+1413 SSKSTPFAENGLVSS
-1428 MNNQTSSPSY
+1428 RNNQTSLPSY
-1438 GTADSNAKRASIDND
+1438 NAVDYNAKRASIDND
-1453 CNYKFFLPIVEMDG
+1453 CNYKFFLPIVGKDG

-1489 KITGITS
+1489 KISGITS
-1496 DDTVLD
+1496 GDTVLD

-1549 CVKPTNW
+1549 CVKPQSW
-1556 ESFNEKD
+1556 DSFSDSEKEP
-1563 QYRNIVTE
+1563 YWNIVTE

-1628 NYIRKS
+1628 NYIRQQG
-1634 EDEGKLE
+1634 DEGRLE
-1641 PPPPNVWTNGEYLFQ
+1641 PEPPNVWTNGEYLFQ
-1656 HDNKDR
+1656 HDNKNR
-1662 LGHVVSS
+1662 LGHVISS

-1690 SNQNPS
+1690 SDQNPS

-1704 SLKKTIEYSDG
+1704 SLKKTIDYSDG
-1715 IKINN
+1715 IKIND
-1720 LQLIKTKSKNEI
+1720 LQLIKTKSKDEI
-1732 VIKASSGRE
+1732 VIKASSGKE

-1760 SWVSKNNSGA
+1760 YWVSKNNNGS
-1770 DDPMEIRLKVTDDAS
+1770 DDPMEIRVKVTDDAS
-1785 TTSKYIGIVGK
+1785 ITSKYIGIVGK

-1869 SNFESTKVTDFT
+1869 SNIESTKVTAVT

-1896 PTIGSDKANLKSP
+1896 PTIDGDKLNLKSP

-1915 GYDYQRAAKYANDHA
+1915 GYDYQRAAEYANNNA
-1930 CEEYANNSTCGSV
+1930 CEEYANNSTCGAV
-1943 CAKSVREAMTD
+1943 CARRVREAMTA

-1989 KSGDNLNG
+1989 KSGDDLNG

-2032 HIQIYYEGVWCSSYK
+2032 HIQIYYEGVWCSSFK
-2047 EKDAWCYGGNG
+2047 AKDAWCYGGNG

-2068 SIRDSE
+2068 SISDSE

>member
-75 SFFKGKTFADVDAS
+75 SFFRGKTFADVDAS
-89 FLTTEPTEFGTFT
+89 FLTTEPTEFGTFA

-230 DLTLASLLSTPDSV
+230 DLTLASLLSTPDSL
-244 YYGSE
+244 YYGSD
-249 HWETSNYR
+249 HWAASDYR
-257 FDDGYPIPKFSEL
+257 FDDGSLIPKFSVL
-270 LKNIDK
+270 LKNIEK

-281 SKISDEDSSNMSLIS
+281 SKISDEEGLNISSLGEQANNIS
-296 AQITNITSV
+296 SMIE
-305 ITAHETYFDSITNK
+305 AHNTYFDAITNK
-319 LRELKV
+319 LNELGKKFV
-325 EFAEDRHNKRLVTC
+325 EDRTSKRLVTC
-339 FSDNPLQPLSN
+339 FSDTQLQSLSN
-350 GGGTL
+350 DGGTL

-361 EYDNLKNIFESASLG
+361 EYGELKKIFDSSALG
-376 NGFTLPQKFGENTK
+376 GGFSLPQKFGDNTT
-390 NPLRTENEWE
+390 NPLLQASSEWE
-400 TFDVGEKLKNDS
+400 KFDVGELEKDS
-412 QKQYAYSYNGKK
+412 KKPYAYSYNGKK
-424 FNESLTKL
+424 FHESLVKL
-432 LSEKRKYLAKEQES
+432 LNEKQNELSKEQES
-446 FQNATQ
+446 FQQ
-452 SKIAEYI
+452 LKQDKITDYI

-498 NGNEGPYAF
+498 NGKEGPYAF
-507 PEVIKKVT
+507 PEIIKKVT
-515 EDNITKNETSWT
+515 EGNITKNETSWT

-540 KSLIDATNKVIKEL
+540 NSLIEATNKVIKGL
-554 DETVKSIDE
+554 DETVNSIGEIESD
-563 AETEKNES
+563 KRES

-578 SDFFGKSNPFGDVDI
+578 SDLFGKSSPFSGVDI

-616 KDDDDFDKLGTSD
+616 KDEDDFEKFGTSD
-629 AINFISTNKD
+629 AINFISSNKD
-639 NITEKFKKSIGQNGS
+639 NITEKFKTTIAQNGS
-654 WTIDNI
+654 WTIENI
-660 YQFLTN
+660 YQFLTT
-666 GKKVSSI
+666 GKKVSVI
-673 PEGATIPWKGAFF
+673 PEGSTIPWKGAFF
-686 QGEHNTPFGNKYVFY
+686 QGEHNTPFGNKHFFY
-701 SPIGNFSWDDI
+701 APIGNFSWEDI
-712 NLVKKEIDNLT
+712 NLAKKEINDSL
-723 NNKSDVK
+723 NNVSDIK
-730 NFLKSSNHIRKIID
+730 TILESSNQIKNIID
-744 SRKDFLFT
+744 SRKDMLFT
-752 REFGQ
+752 RGFGQ
-757 NDNTFKIIEDYQN
+757 NDNTFKIVEDYQN
-770 YNTSAKHSDLGIFD
+770 YNTSEKHGDLKIFN
-784 FTINSSE
+784 FTIDSSA
-791 YCRKFFEYAAKTS
+791 YYHTYFGSDAKNS
-804 SLYKKNHLEDK
+804 SLYKKNRLEDNDK
-815 DNSLKNVK
+815 SLKNVE
-823 SVNDVIEKLFGENR
+823 SVDGVIEKLFGENR
-837 TDAISDYYFMT
+837 TDAICDYYFMR

-853 SRNST
+853 ARNST
-858 KTFVDLFW
+858 NMFVDLFW
-866 TEKFYKICS
+866 TKRFYEKCS

-880 AAFFLMSMSDDYD
+880 AAFFLMSISNDYK
-893 FNKFVDYLEDEHDV
+893 FNGFIDYLEKEYDV

-912 LYLVILGCQAKFQ
+912 LYLVILGCQAKFHD
-925 GTKFFDDNDKFMS
+925 TKFFVDND
-938 RNMIT
+938 NIMIT
-943 ELDKELMKTSR
+943 ELDDELIESSC

-961 QLYNSWYKKSWP
+961 QLYESWYEKSWP
-973 LYKKYFMPQ
+973 LYKKYFIPQ
-982 WKVLTKDNIPPLG
+982 WKFITKDNMPPLE
-995 NISDDFNNLS
+995 NISDGFKNLS
-1005 YDVQRSSWRSF
+1005 YDEQRSSWRSF
-1016 LKNYVNDDYINNIST
+1016 LQNYVNDDYINNIST
-1031 FNNGFHITHSENEA
+1031 FNEVFSITHFENEA

-1055 PCFVLSNCGSDG
+1055 PCFVLNNCGSNG
-1067 VKSDHEHEIDYD
+1067 VKSDYEHEIDYD
-1079 KIKKYIQGFIVGLRA
+1079 KIKKYIHGFIVGLRE
-1094 NLQEQTVDEKKQ
+1094 NLPEQTIGEKKQ
-1106 EIVEAAVTNKQVYC
+1106 EMIVTAATNKQVCC

-1139 DNGKHKWNYES
+1139 DNGKHKWNYKS

-1161 YNHLTDKAIIDVFAF
+1161 YNHLTDKAIVDVFAF
-1176 AKDVKNAYEVP
+1176 AKDVKNAYDVP
-1187 GSSAISTLSTTY
+1187 GASAISTLSTTY

-1251 PSSKIGTESVDDCGD
+1251 PSSKIGTESIDDCGD

-1329 KIAQAASGDENGSDA
+1329 KIAQAASGDENGSDV

-1393 KVTHNLVQGDMTT
+1393 KVTHNLAQGDMTT

-1413 SSKSTPFAENGIVSS
+1413 SSKSTPFAENGLVSS
-1428 MNNQTSSPSY
+1428 RNNQTSLPSY
-1438 GTADSNAKRASIDND
+1438 NAVDYNAKRASIDND
-1453 CNYKFFLPIVEMDG
+1453 CNYKFFLPIVGKDG
-1467 IGMPQDELKMTLS
+1467 VGMPQQELNMTLS
-1480 DYSKKYGQW
+1480 EYSEKYGQW
-1489 KITGITS
+1489 KITGITT

-1502 FLSWTLFNEA
+1502 FLSWTLLNEA
-1512 SVLDELGKKQTCGVI
+1512 SVLDDLGKKQTCGVI
-1527 FNKYVHAGHNLVES
+1527 FNKYVHAGYNLVES

-1549 CVKPTNW
+1549 CVKPEIWDNF
-1556 ESFNEKD
+1556 SGKD

-1571 IFTQT
+1571 IFTKT

-1589 PVPIWNFNQR
+1589 QVPIWNFNQK

-1605 SKVINEHDV
+1605 SKTITEHDV

-1620 CSVLGYDS
+1620 CTVLGYDS
-1628 NYIRKS
+1628 NYSRQPK
-1634 EDEGKLE
+1634 DEGRLE
-1641 PPPPNVWTNGEYLFQ
+1641 PEPPNVWTNGEYLFQ
-1656 HDNKDR
+1656 HDNKNR
-1662 LGHVVSS
+1662 LGHVISS

-1690 SNQNPS
+1690 SDQNPS

-1704 SLKKTIEYSDG
+1704 SLKKTIDYSDG
-1715 IKINN
+1715 IKIND
-1720 LQLIKTKSKNEI
+1720 LQLIKTKSKDEI
-1732 VIKASSGRE
+1732 VIKASSGKE

-1760 SWVSKNNSGA
+1760 YWVSKNNTCS
-1770 DDPMEIRLKVTDDAS
+1770 DDPMEIRVKVTDDAS
-1785 TTSKYIGIVGK
+1785 TTSKHVGIVGK

-1829 KMDCRNFTSIT
+1829 KMDCKNFTSIT
-1840 SKQNWKEEIRKI
+1840 SKQNWKDEIRKI

-1857 LSSCLDNNFSSN
+1857 LSSCFDSNFSGN
-1869 SNFESTKVTDFT
+1869 SNIESTKVTAVT
-1881 SNNTKIVYSFDGSLH
+1881 SNNTKIVYSFDGSLY
-1896 PTIGSDKANLKSP
+1896 TKLNSDKANLNPP
-1909 KTLSYN
+1909 KTLSSDE
-1915 GYDYQRAAKYANDHA
+1915 YDYLKAAEHAYNKA
-1930 CEEYANNSTCGSV
+1930 CENYKENSTCGGV
-1943 CAKSVREAMTD
+1943 CATRVREAMTAVD
-1954 VNGGGFKE
+1954 GGGFKKMD
-1962 INGNQPNSACVY
+1962 GNQPNSACVY

-1989 KSGDNLNG
+1989 KSGDGLNG
-1997 FTPRNGDIA
+1997 FTPVNGDIA
-2006 VIAGEDYN
+2006 VIAGIDYN
-2014 TAISNGID
+2014 TSISNGID
-2022 VKTARQKAHG
+2022 VKTSRQKAHG
-2032 HIQIYYEGVWCSSYK
+2032 HIQIYYNGVWCSSYK
-2047 EKDAWCYGGNG
+2047 EKDAWCYNNDKG

-2068 SIRDSE
+2068 SIANSE
-2074 TNNG
+2074 KK

>member
-75 SFFKGKTFADVDAS
+75 SFFRGKTFADVDAS
-89 FLTTEPTEFGTFT
+89 FLTTEPTEFGTFA

-230 DLTLASLLSTPDSV
+230 DLTLASLLSTPDSL
-244 YYGSE
+244 YCGSD
-249 HWETSNYR
+249 HWAASDYR
-257 FDDGYPIPKFSEL
+257 FDDGSLIPKFSVL
-270 LKNIDK
+270 LKNIEK

-281 SKISDEDSSNMSLIS
+281 SKISDEEGLNISSLGEQANNIS
-296 AQITNITSV
+296 SMIE
-305 ITAHETYFDSITNK
+305 AHNTYFDAITNK
-319 LRELKV
+319 LNELGKKFV
-325 EFAEDRHNKRLVTC
+325 EDRTSKRLVTC
-339 FSDNPLQPLSN
+339 FSDTQLQSLSN
-350 GGGTL
+350 DGGTL

-361 EYDNLKNIFESASLG
+361 EYGELKKIFDSSALG
-376 NGFTLPQKFGENTK
+376 GGFSLPQKFGDNTT
-390 NPLRTENEWE
+390 NPLLQASSEWE
-400 TFDVGEKLKNDS
+400 KFDVGELEKDS
-412 QKQYAYSYNGKK
+412 KKTYAYSYNGKK
-424 FNESLTKL
+424 FHESLVKL
-432 LSEKRKYLAKEQES
+432 LNEKQNELSKEQES
-446 FQNATQ
+446 FQQ
-452 SKIAEYI
+452 LKQDKITDYI

-498 NGNEGPYAF
+498 NGKEGPYAF
-507 PEVIKKVT
+507 PEIIKKVT
-515 EDNITKNETSWT
+515 EGNITKNETSWT

-540 KSLIDATNKVIKEL
+540 NSLIEATNKVIKGL
-554 DETVKSIDE
+554 DETVKSIGEIESD
-563 AETEKNES
+563 KRES

-578 SDFFGKSNPFGDVDI
+578 SDLFGKSSPFSGVDI

-616 KDDDDFDKLGTSD
+616 KDEDDFEKFGTSD
-629 AINFISTNKD
+629 AINFISSNKD
-639 NITEKFKKSIGQNGS
+639 NITEKFKTTIAQNGS
-654 WTIDNI
+654 WTIENI
-660 YQFLTN
+660 YQFLTT
-666 GKKVSSI
+666 GKKVSVI
-673 PEGATIPWKGAFF
+673 PEGSTIPWKGAFF
-686 QGEHNTPFGNKYVFY
+686 QGEHNTPFGNKHFFY
-701 SPIGNFSWDDI
+701 APIGNFSWEDI
-712 NLVKKEIDNLT
+712 NLAKKEINDSL
-723 NNKSDVK
+723 NNVSDIK
-730 NFLKSSNHIRKIID
+730 TILESSNQIKNIID
-744 SRKDFLFT
+744 SRKDMLFT
-752 REFGQ
+752 RGFGQ
-757 NDNTFKIIEDYQN
+757 NDNTFKIVEDYQN
-770 YNTSAKHSDLGIFD
+770 YNTSEKHGDLKIFN
-784 FTINSSE
+784 FTIDSSA
-791 YCRKFFEYAAKTS
+791 YYHTYFGSDAKNS
-804 SLYKKNHLEDK
+804 SLYKKNRLEDNDK
-815 DNSLKNVK
+815 SLKNVE
-823 SVNDVIEKLFGENR
+823 SVDGVIEKLFGENR
-837 TDAISDYYFMT
+837 TDAICDYYFMR

-853 SRNST
+853 ARNST
-858 KTFVDLFW
+858 NMFVDLFW
-866 TEKFYKICS
+866 TKRFYEKCS

-880 AAFFLMSMSDDYD
+880 AAFFLMSISNDYK
-893 FNKFVDYLEDEHDV
+893 FNGFIDYLEKEYDV

-912 LYLVILGCQAKFQ
+912 LYLVILGCQAKFHD
-925 GTKFFDDNDKFMS
+925 TKFFVDND
-938 RNMIT
+938 NIMIT
-943 ELDKELMKTSR
+943 ELDDELIESSC

-961 QLYNSWYKKSWP
+961 QLYESWYEKSWS
-973 LYKKYFMPQ
+973 LYKKYFIPQ
-982 WKVLTKDNIPPLG
+982 WKFITKDNMPPLE
-995 NISDDFNNLS
+995 NISDGFKNLS
-1005 YDVQRSSWRSF
+1005 YDEQRSSWRSF
-1016 LKNYVNDDYINNIST
+1016 LQNYVNDDYINNIST
-1031 FNNGFHITHSENEA
+1031 FNEVFSITHSENEA

-1055 PCFVLSNCGSDG
+1055 PCFVLNNCGSNG
-1067 VKSDHEHEIDYD
+1067 VKSDYEHEIDYD
-1079 KIKKYIQGFIVGLRA
+1079 KIKKYIHGFIVGLRE
-1094 NLQEQTVDEKKQ
+1094 NLPEQTIGEKKQ
-1106 EIVEAAVTNKQVYC
+1106 EMIVTAATNKQVCC

-1139 DNGKHKWNYES
+1139 DNGKHKWNYKS

-1161 YNHLTDKAIIDVFAF
+1161 YNHLTDKAIVDVFAF
-1176 AKDVKNAYEVP
+1176 AKDVKNAYDVP
-1187 GSSAISTLSTTY
+1187 GASAISTLSTTY

-1251 PSSKIGTESVDDCGD
+1251 PSSKIGTESIDDCGD

-1329 KIAQAASGDENGSDA
+1329 KIAQAASGDENGSDV

-1393 KVTHNLVQGDMTT
+1393 KVTHNLAQGDMTT

-1413 SSKSTPFAENGIVSS
+1413 SSKSTPFAENGLVSS
-1428 MNNQTSSPSY
+1428 RNNQTSLPSY
-1438 GTADSNAKRASIDND
+1438 NAVDYNAKRASIDND
-1453 CNYKFFLPIVEMDG
+1453 CNYKFFLPIVGKDG

-1489 KITGITS
+1489 KISGITS
-1496 DDTVLD
+1496 GDTVLD

-1549 CVKPTNW
+1549 CVKPQSW
-1556 ESFNEKD
+1556 DSFSDSEKEP
-1563 QYRNIVTE
+1563 YWNIVTE

-1628 NYIRKS
+1628 NYIRQQG
-1634 EDEGKLE
+1634 DEGRLE
-1641 PPPPNVWTNGEYLFQ
+1641 PEPPNVWTNGEYLFQ
-1656 HDNKDR
+1656 HDNKNR
-1662 LGHVVSS
+1662 LGHVISS

-1690 SNQNPS
+1690 SDQNPS

-1704 SLKKTIEYSDG
+1704 SLKKTIDYSDG
-1715 IKINN
+1715 IKIND
-1720 LQLIKTKSKNEI
+1720 LQLIKTKSKDEI
-1732 VIKASSGRE
+1732 VIKASSGKE

-1760 SWVSKNNSGA
+1760 YWVSKNNNGS
-1770 DDPMEIRLKVTDDAS
+1770 DDPMEIRVKVTDDAS
-1785 TTSKYIGIVGK
+1785 ITSKYIGIVGK

-1869 SNFESTKVTDFT
+1869 SNIESTKVTAVT

-1896 PTIGSDKANLKSP
+1896 PTIDGDKLNLKSP

-1915 GYDYQRAAKYANDHA
+1915 GYDYQRAAEYANNNA
-1930 CEEYANNSTCGSV
+1930 CEEYANNSTCGAV
-1943 CAKSVREAMTD
+1943 CARRVREAMTA

-1989 KSGDNLNG
+1989 KSGDDLNG

-2032 HIQIYYEGVWCSSYK
+2032 HIQIYYEGVWCSSFK
-2047 EKDAWCYGGNG
+2047 AKDAWCYGGNG

-2068 SIRDSE
+2068 SISDSE

>member
-75 SFFKGKTFADVDAS
+75 SFFRGKTFADVDAS
-89 FLTTEPTEFGTFT
+89 FLTTEPTEFGTFA

-230 DLTLASLLSTPDSV
+230 DLTLASLLSTPDSL
-244 YYGSE
+244 YYGSD
-249 HWETSNYR
+249 HWAASDYR
-257 FDDGYPIPKFSEL
+257 FDDGSLIPKFSVL
-270 LKNIDK
+270 LKNIEK

-281 SKISDEDSSNMSLIS
+281 SKISDEEGLNISSLGEQANNIS
-296 AQITNITSV
+296 SIIE
-305 ITAHETYFDSITNK
+305 AHNTYFDAITNK
-319 LRELKV
+319 LNGLSKKFV
-325 EFAEDRHNKRLVTC
+325 EDRTSKRLVTC
-339 FSDNPLQPLSN
+339 FSDTQLQSLSN
-350 GGGTL
+350 DGGTL

-361 EYDNLKNIFESASLG
+361 EYGELKKIFDSSALG
-376 NGFTLPQKFGENTK
+376 GGFSLPQKFGDNTT
-390 NPLRTENEWE
+390 NPLLQASSEWE
-400 TFDVGEKLKNDS
+400 KFDVGELEKDS
-412 QKQYAYSYNGKK
+412 KKPYAYSYNGKK
-424 FNESLTKL
+424 FHESLVKL
-432 LSEKRKYLAKEQES
+432 LNEKQNELSKEQES
-446 FQNATQ
+446 FQQ
-452 SKIAEYI
+452 LKQDKITDYI

-498 NGNEGPYAF
+498 NGKEGPYAF
-507 PEVIKKVT
+507 PEIIKKVT
-515 EDNITKNETSWT
+515 EGNITKNETSWT

-540 KSLIDATNKVIKEL
+540 NSLIEATNKVIKGL
-554 DETVKSIDE
+554 DETVNSIGEIESD
-563 AETEKNES
+563 KRES

-578 SDFFGKSNPFGDVDI
+578 SDLFGKSSPFSGVDI

-616 KDDDDFDKLGTSD
+616 KDEDDFEKFGTSD
-629 AINFISTNKD
+629 AINFISSNKD
-639 NITEKFKKSIGQNGS
+639 NITEKFKTTIAQNGS
-654 WTIDNI
+654 WTIENI
-660 YQFLTN
+660 YQFLTT
-666 GKKVSSI
+666 GKKVSVI
-673 PEGATIPWKGAFF
+673 PEGSTIPWKGAFF
-686 QGEHNTPFGNKYVFY
+686 QGEHNTPFGNKHFFY
-701 SPIGNFSWDDI
+701 APIGNFSWEDI
-712 NLVKKEIDNLT
+712 NLAKKEINDSL
-723 NNKSDVK
+723 NNVSDIK
-730 NFLKSSNHIRKIID
+730 TILESSNQIKNIID
-744 SRKDFLFT
+744 SRKDMLFT
-752 REFGQ
+752 RGFGQ
-757 NDNTFKIIEDYQN
+757 NDNTFKIVEDYQN
-770 YNTSAKHSDLGIFD
+770 YNTSEKHGDLKIFN
-784 FTINSSE
+784 FTIDSSA
-791 YCRKFFEYAAKTS
+791 YYHTYFGSDAKNS
-804 SLYKKNHLEDK
+804 SLYKKNRLEDNDK
-815 DNSLKNVK
+815 SLKNVE
-823 SVNDVIEKLFGENR
+823 SVDGVIEKLFGENR
-837 TDAISDYYFMT
+837 TDAICDYYFMR

-853 SRNST
+853 ARNST
-858 KTFVDLFW
+858 NMFVDLFW
-866 TEKFYKICS
+866 TKRFYEKCS

-880 AAFFLMSMSDDYD
+880 AAFFLMSISNDYK
-893 FNKFVDYLEDEHDV
+893 FNGFIDYLEKEYDV

-912 LYLVILGCQAKFQ
+912 LYLVILGCQAKFHD
-925 GTKFFDDNDKFMS
+925 TKFFVDND
-938 RNMIT
+938 NIMIT
-943 ELDKELMKTSR
+943 ELDDELIESSC

-961 QLYNSWYKKSWP
+961 QLYESWYEKSWP
-973 LYKKYFMPQ
+973 LYKKYFIPQ
-982 WKVLTKDNIPPLG
+982 WKFITKDNMPPLE
-995 NISDDFNNLS
+995 NISDGFKNLS
-1005 YDVQRSSWRSF
+1005 YDEQRSSWRSF
-1016 LKNYVNDDYINNIST
+1016 LQNYVNDDYINNIST
-1031 FNNGFHITHSENEA
+1031 FNEVFSITHSENEA

-1055 PCFVLSNCGSDG
+1055 PCFVLNNCGSNG
-1067 VKSDHEHEIDYD
+1067 VKSDYEHEIDYD
-1079 KIKKYIQGFIVGLRA
+1079 KIKKYIHGFIVGLRE
-1094 NLQEQTVDEKKQ
+1094 NLPEQTIGEKKQ
-1106 EIVEAAVTNKQVYC
+1106 EMIVTAATNKQVCC

-1139 DNGKHKWNYES
+1139 DNGKHKWNYKS

-1161 YNHLTDKAIIDVFAF
+1161 YNHLTDKAIVDVFAF
-1176 AKDVKNAYEVP
+1176 AKDVKNAYDVP
-1187 GSSAISTLSTTY
+1187 GASAISTLSTTY

-1251 PSSKIGTESVDDCGD
+1251 PSSKIGTESIDDCGD

-1329 KIAQAASGDENGSDA
+1329 KIAQAASGDENGSDV

-1393 KVTHNLVQGDMTT
+1393 KVTHNLAQGDMTT

-1413 SSKSTPFAENGIVSS
+1413 SSKSTPFAENGLVSS
-1428 MNNQTSSPSY
+1428 RNSQTSLPSY
-1438 GTADSNAKRASIDND
+1438 NAVDSNAKRASIDND
-1453 CNYKFFLPIVEMDG
+1453 CNYKFFLPIVGKDG
-1467 IGMPQDELKMTLS
+1467 VGMPPHELNMTLS
-1480 DYSKKYGQW
+1480 EYSEKYGQW
-1489 KITGITS
+1489 KITGITT

-1502 FLSWTLFNEA
+1502 FLSWTLLNEA
-1512 SVLDELGKKQTCGVI
+1512 SVLDDLGKKQTCGVI
-1527 FNKYVHAGHNLVES
+1527 FNKYVHAGYNLVES

-1549 CVKPTNW
+1549 CVKPEIWDNF
-1556 ESFNEKD
+1556 SGKD

-1589 PVPIWNFNQR
+1589 QVPIWNFNQK

-1605 SKVINEHDV
+1605 SKVITEHDV

-1620 CSVLGYDS
+1620 CTVLGYDS
-1628 NYIRKS
+1628 NYSRQPK
-1634 EDEGKLE
+1634 DEGRLE
-1641 PPPPNVWTNGEYLFQ
+1641 PEPPNVWTNGEYLFQ
-1656 HDNKDR
+1656 HDNKNR
-1662 LGHVVSS
+1662 LGHVISS

-1690 SNQNPS
+1690 SDQNPS

-1704 SLKKTIEYSDG
+1704 SLKKTIDYSDG
-1715 IKINN
+1715 IKIND
-1720 LQLIKTKSKNEI
+1720 LQLIKTKSKDEI
-1732 VIKASSGRE
+1732 VIKASSGKE

-1760 SWVSKNNSGA
+1760 YWVSKNNNGS
-1770 DDPMEIRLKVTDDAS
+1770 DDPMEIRVKVTDDAS
-1785 TTSKYIGIVGK
+1785 ITSKYVGIVGK

-1840 SKQNWKEEIRKI
+1840 SKQNWKDEIRKI

-1857 LSSCLDNNFSSN
+1857 LSSCFDSNFSGN
-1869 SNFESTKVTDFT
+1869 SNIESTKVTAVT
-1881 SNNTKIVYSFDGSLH
+1881 SNNTKIVYSFDGSLY
-1896 PTIGSDKANLKSP
+1896 TKLNSDKANLNPP
-1909 KTLSYN
+1909 KTLSSDE
-1915 GYDYQRAAKYANDHA
+1915 YDYVKAAEHAYNNA
-1930 CEEYANNSTCGSV
+1930 CEEYANNSSCGSV
-1943 CAKSVREAMTD
+1943 CAKSVREAMTA
-1954 VNGGGFKE
+1954 VNGGGFNE

-1974 VKHLPHWGFKQVYQG
+1974 VKHLPHWGFVKVYEG

-1997 FTPRNGDIA
+1997 FTPVNGDIA
-2006 VIAGEDYN
+2006 VIAGIDYN
-2014 TAISNGID
+2014 TSISNGID
-2022 VKTARQKAHG
+2022 VETSRQKAHG
-2032 HIQIYYEGVWCSSYK
+2032 HIQIYYNGVWCSSYK
-2047 EKDAWCYGGNG
+2047 EKDAWCYNNDKG

-2068 SIRDSE
+2068 SIANSE
-2074 TNNG
+2074 KK

>member
-46 SRPIHGIPK
+46 SRPIHGTPK

-75 SFFKGKTFADVDAS
+75 SFFQGKTFADVDAS
-89 FLTTEPTEFGTFT
+89 FLTTEPTEFGTFA

-145 ASEDLRNNKTID
+145 ASEDLRNNKTIE

-230 DLTLASLLSTPDSV
+230 DLTLASLLSTPDSL
-244 YYGSE
+244 YYGSD
-249 HWETSNYR
+249 HWAASNYR
-257 FDDGYPIPKFSEL
+257 FDDGSPIPKFSEL
-270 LKNIDK
+270 LKNIEK

-281 SKISDEDSSNMSLIS
+281 SKISDEEGLSISSIGVQTNNIS
-296 AQITNITSV
+296 SIIEAHNDYFNAIT
-305 ITAHETYFDSITNK
+305 EK
-319 LRELKV
+319 LKGLSKKFV
-325 EFAEDRHNKRLVTC
+325 EDRISKRLVTW
-339 FSDNPLQPLSN
+339 FSDTQLQSLSN
-350 GGGTL
+350 DGGTL

-361 EYDNLKNIFESASLG
+361 EYDKLKEIFDSSALG
-376 NGFTLPQKFGENTK
+376 DGFSLPQKFGDNTT
-390 NPLRTENEWE
+390 NPLLQASSEWE
-400 TFDVGEKLKNDS
+400 NFDVGELEKDSKKL
-412 QKQYAYSYNGKK
+412 YAYSYNGKK
-424 FNESLTKL
+424 FHESLSNL
-432 LSEKRKYLAKEQES
+432 LNKKQNELSKEQES
-446 FQNATQ
+446 FQQ
-452 SKIAEYI
+452 VKQDKITDYI

-493 EFRYE
+493 DFRYE

-507 PEVIKKVT
+507 PEIIKKVT
-515 EDNITKNETSWT
+515 EGNITKNETSWT

-540 KSLIDATNKVIKEL
+540 NSLIEATNKVIKGL
-554 DETVKSIDE
+554 DETVKSIGE
-563 AETEKNES
+563 IESEKKES
-571 VEIPLTI
+571 VEVPLTI
-578 SDFFGKSNPFGDVDI
+578 SDLFGKSSPFGNVDI

-616 KDDDDFDKLGTSD
+616 KNEDDFEKFGTAD

-639 NITEKFKKSIGQNGS
+639 NITEKFKTTIAQNGS
-654 WTIDNI
+654 WTIENI

-666 GKKVSSI
+666 GKKVSVI
-673 PEGATIPWKGAFF
+673 PEGTTIPWKGAFF
-686 QGEHNTPFGNKYVFY
+686 HGEHNTPFGNKHFFY
-701 SPIGNFSWDDI
+701 APIGNFSWEDV
-712 NLVKKEIDNLT
+712 NLAKKEINDSLQI
-723 NNKSDVK
+723 K
-730 NFLKSSNHIRKIID
+730 KIID
-744 SRKDFLFT
+744 SRKDILFT
-752 REFGQ
+752 RGFGQ

-770 YNTSAKHSDLGIFD
+770 YNPSEKHSDLGIFN
-784 FTINSSE
+784 FTIDSKAYYST
-791 YCRKFFEYAAKTS
+791 YFGSDAKAS
-804 SLYKKNHLEDK
+804 HLYKKNRLVDNDK
-815 DNSLKNVK
+815 SLKNVE
-823 SVNDVIEKLFGENR
+823 SVNGAIEKLFGENR
-837 TDAISDYYFMT
+837 TDAICDYYFMNT
-848 TRYQG
+848 CYQG
-853 SRNST
+853 ARNAPNMV
-858 KTFVDLFW
+858 VDIFW
-866 TEKFYKICS
+866 SKNFYEKCS

-880 AAFFLMSMSDDYD
+880 AAFFLMSISDDYRVD
-893 FNKFVDYLEDEHDV
+893 RFNGFIDYLEDEHDV

-912 LYLVILGCQAKFQ
+912 LYLVILGCQAKFH
-925 GTKFFDDNDKFMS
+925 GTKFFTDND
-938 RNMIT
+938 NIMIT
-943 ELDKELMKTSR
+943 ELDDELIETSC

-961 QLYNSWYKKSWP
+961 QLYESWYEKSWP
-973 LYKKYFMPQ
+973 LYKKYFIPQ
-982 WKVLTKDNIPPLG
+982 WKGITEDNMPPLS
-995 NISDDFNNLS
+995 NISSSFKQLS
-1005 YDVQRSSWRSF
+1005 YDEQVSSWRSF
-1016 LKNYVNDDYINNIST
+1016 LQKYVNDDYINNIST
-1031 FNNGFHITHSENEA
+1031 FNYMFNITHSENEA

-1055 PCFVLSNCGSDG
+1055 PCFVLSNCGSNG
-1067 VKSDHEHEIDYD
+1067 IKSDHEHEIDYD
-1079 KIKKYIQGFIVGLRA
+1079 KIKKYIQGFIIGLRE
-1094 NLQEQTVDEKKQ
+1094 NLPEQTVDEKKQ
-1106 EIVEAAVTNKQVYC
+1106 EVIITAATNKQVCC

-1130 DKWLSGNPL
+1130 DKWLSANPL
-1139 DNGKHKWNYES
+1139 DNGKHKWDYES
-1150 FRKRWHYIDSF
+1150 FRKRWHFIDSF
-1161 YNHLTDKAIIDVFAF
+1161 YNHLTDKAIVDVFAF

-1187 GSSAISTLSTTY
+1187 GASAISTLSTTY

-1309 DIQINMENPQVTDVS
+1309 DIQISMENPQVTDVS

-1329 KIAQAASGDENGSDA
+1329 KIAQAASGDENGSDV

-1393 KVTHNLVQGDMTT
+1393 KVTHNLAQGDMTT

-1413 SSKSTPFAENGIVSS
+1413 SSKSTPFAENGLVSS
-1428 MNNQTSSPSY
+1428 LNNQTSLPSY
-1438 GTADSNAKRASIDND
+1438 GTVDDNAKRASIDND
-1453 CNYKFFLPIVEMDG
+1453 CNYKFFLPIVGKDG
-1467 IGMPQDELKMTLS
+1467 VGMPPHELNMTLS
-1480 DYSKKYGQW
+1480 EYSQKYGQW
-1489 KITGITS
+1489 KITGITTY
-1496 DDTVLD
+1496 DTTNDTVLD
-1502 FLSWTLFNEA
+1502 FLSCTLFNEA

-1527 FNKYVHAGHNLVES
+1527 FNKYVHAGYNLVES
-1541 FFNNKQHA
+1541 FFNDKQHA
-1549 CVKPTNW
+1549 CKKSTNW
-1556 ESFNEKD
+1556 VNLSEEEKD

-1576 PIVLVGEE
+1576 PIVLVGKE

-1589 PVPIWNFNQR
+1589 PVPIWNFNQK

-1605 SKVINEHDV
+1605 NKVITEHDV

-1620 CSVLGYDS
+1620 CTVLGYDS
-1628 NYIRKS
+1628 NYIRTEK
-1634 EDEGKLE
+1634 DKGKLE
-1641 PPPPNVWTNGEYLFQ
+1641 PTPPNVWTNGEYLFQ
-1656 HDNKDR
+1656 HDNKNR
-1662 LGHVVSS
+1662 LGHVISS

-1690 SNQNPS
+1690 SDQNPS

-1704 SLKKTIEYSDG
+1704 SLKKTIDYSDG
-1715 IKINN
+1715 VKINN
-1720 LQLIKTKSKNEI
+1720 LQLIKTPSKDEI
-1732 VIKASSGRE
+1732 VIKASSGKE

-1760 SWVSKNNSGA
+1760 YWVSKNNNGS
-1770 DDPMEIRLKVTDDAS
+1770 DDPFEIRVKVTDDAS
-1785 TTSKYIGIVGK
+1785 ITSKYVGIVGK

-1840 SKQNWKEEIRKI
+1840 SKQNWKDEIRKI

-1857 LSSCLDNNFSSN
+1857 LSSCFDSNFSGN
-1869 SNFESTKVTDFT
+1869 SNIESTKVTAVT
-1881 SNNTKIVYSFDGSLH
+1881 SNNTKIVYSFDGSLDI
-1896 PTIGSDKANLKSP
+1896 TLDSDKANLNSP
-1909 KTLSYN
+1909 KTLSSN
-1915 GYDYQRAAKYANDHA
+1915 EYDYLGAAKYAYDKA
-1930 CEEYANNSTCGSV
+1930 CEHYKKEEPCGGV
-1943 CAKSVREAMTD
+1943 CATRVREAM
-1954 VNGGGFKE
+1954 VFGGGFDKM
-1962 INGNQPNSACVY
+1962 NGNQPNSACVY
-1974 VKHLPHWGFKQVYQG
+1974 IKHMPHWGFKQVYQG
-1989 KSGDNLNG
+1989 KSSDGLNG

-2006 VIAGEDYN
+2006 VIAGIDYN
-2014 TAISNGID
+2014 TSISNGID
-2022 VKTARQKAHG
+2022 VNTSRQKAHG
-2032 HIQIYYEGVWCSSYK
+2032 HIQIYYKPSDSQKGYWCSDYRGNTAWVYPDK
-2047 EKDAWCYGGNG
+2047 E
-2058 RPYVIFRHPN
+2058 RPYVIFRHAN
-2068 SIRDSE
+2068 SIADSKKK
-2074 TNNG
+2074 

>member
-23 ERVMMPPPL
+23 ERVMMTPPL

-46 SRPIHGIPK
+46 SRPIHGTPK

-75 SFFKGKTFADVDAS
+75 SFFRGKTFADVDAS
-89 FLTTEPTEFGTFT
+89 FLTTEPIEFGTFA
-102 DINKTNGTTTEMFG
+102 DISKTNGTTTEMFG

-145 ASEDLRNNKTID
+145 ASEDLRNNKTIED
-157 GIKNCANPNIA
+157 IKNCANPNIA

-230 DLTLASLLSTPDSV
+230 DLTLASLLSTPDSL
-244 YYGSE
+244 YYGSD
-249 HWETSNYR
+249 HWATSNYR
-257 FDDGYPIPKFSEL
+257 FDDGSLIPKFSEL
-270 LKNIDK
+270 LKKIEN

-281 SKISDEDSSNMSLIS
+281 SKISDDEGLSMSEIN
-296 AQITNITSV
+296 AQVTNINAI
-305 ITAHETYFDSITNK
+305 ITAHDTYFDEITKK
-319 LRELKV
+319 LGALGVKI
-325 EFAEDRHNKRLVTC
+325 AEDRTNKRLVAY
-339 FSDNPLQPLSN
+339 FSDNSLSN
-350 GGGTL
+350 TGITL
-355 KIDLSQ
+355 DMDLNQ
-361 EYDNLKNIFESASLG
+361 KYDELRNAFESASLG

-390 NPLRTENEWE
+390 NPLLKSDDSEWE
-400 TFDVGEKLKNDS
+400 NFDVGKQLENDS
-412 QKQYAYSYNGKK
+412 KKTYAYSYNGKK
-424 FNESLTKL
+424 FHKSLTKL
-432 LSEKRKYLAKEQES
+432 YNEKQTELIKEQEK
-446 FQNATQ
+446 FQKVKQ
-452 SKIAEYI
+452 DKIEYYI

-474 HVDTLLSEI
+474 HVDTLISEI

-507 PEVIKKVT
+507 PEIIKKVT
-515 EDNITKNETSWT
+515 EGNITKNETSWT
-527 GEYDSNASETQLV
+527 GEYDSNASETLLV
-540 KSLIDATNKVIKEL
+540 NSLIEATNKVIKEL
-554 DETVKSIDE
+554 EKTEKSIDE
-563 AETEKNES
+563 TETES

-578 SDFFGKSNPFGDVDI
+578 SDLFGKSNPFGGVDI

-616 KDDDDFDKLGTSD
+616 KDNNNFEKFGAAD
-629 AINFISTNKD
+629 AINFISTNQD
-639 NITEKFKKSIGQNGS
+639 NITEKFKTSISQNGS

-660 YQFLTN
+660 YKFLTT
-666 GKKVSSI
+666 GEKVSVI
-673 PEGATIPWKGAFF
+673 KKGATIHWEGSFFKGV
-686 QGEHNTPFGNKYVFY
+686 HNTPFGDKQFFY
-701 SPIGNFSWDDI
+701 APIGDFSWEDM
-712 NLVKKEIDNLT
+712 NLVKKEI
-723 NNKSDVK
+723 NNSHNYVSNKK
-730 NFLKSSNHIRKIID
+730 TLLESSNKIKNIIS
-744 SRKDFLFT
+744 SRKDILFT
-752 REFGQ
+752 RGFGQ

-770 YNTSAKHSDLGIFD
+770 YNTSSKHSDLGIFD
-784 FTINSSE
+784 FTIKSDTYYNTYFGSD
-791 YCRKFFEYAAKTS
+791 AKNG
-804 SLYKKNHLEDK
+804 SLCKKNQSAYNGE
-815 DNSLKNVK
+815 SLKNVDQ
-823 SVNDVIEKLFGENR
+823 VQNVIENLFGKNR
-837 TDAISDYYFMT
+837 TDAISDYYFT
-848 TRYQG
+848 TIRYQKY
-853 SRNST
+853 RALST
-858 KTFVDLFW
+858 TFVDLFW
-866 TEKFYKICS
+866 TKEFYEKCS

-880 AAFFLMSMSDDYD
+880 AIFFLMSISDDYQP
-893 FNKFVDYLEDEHDV
+893 NRFVYYLKDRHDV

-912 LYLVILGCQAKFQ
+912 LYLVILGCQAKFH
-925 GTKFFDDNDKFMS
+925 GTKFFTNNLS
-938 RNMIT
+938 NMTT
-943 ELDKELMKTSR
+943 ELDRDLNETSC

-961 QLYNSWYKKSWP
+961 QLYESWYKKSWP
-973 LYKKYFMPQ
+973 LYKKYFIPKWNGLTNNMPQ
-982 WKVLTKDNIPPLG
+982 LDNI
-995 NISDDFNNLS
+995 SKAFTDDKRN
-1005 YDVQRSSWRSF
+1005 SWREF
-1016 LKNYVNDDYINNIST
+1016 LKTYVNDDYIKNISS
-1031 FNNGFHITHSENEA
+1031 FNGMFNITHSENEA
-1045 TQRLAEEYFT
+1045 TQRLAEEYLT
-1055 PCFVLSNCGSDG
+1055 PCFVLSNCGSNG
-1067 VKSDHEHEIDYD
+1067 IESDNEHEINYD
-1079 KIKKYIQGFIVGLRA
+1079 KIKNYIQGFIAGLRE
-1094 NLQEQTVDEKKQ
+1094 NLPEQTVDEKKQ
-1106 EIVEAAVTNKQVYC
+1106 EIISTAVTNRQICC

-1216 DPSKM
+1216 DASKM

-1251 PSSKIGTESVDDCGD
+1251 PSSRIGTESIDDCGD

-1309 DIQINMENPQVTDVS
+1309 DIQISMENPQVTDVS

-1329 KIAQAASGDENGSDA
+1329 KIAQAASGDENGSDV

-1393 KVTHNLVQGDMTT
+1393 KVTHNLAQGDMTT

-1413 SSKSTPFAENGIVSS
+1413 SSKSTPFAENGLVSS
-1428 MNNQTSSPSY
+1428 MNNQTSLPSY
-1438 GTADSNAKRASIDND
+1438 NAADYNAKRASIDND
-1453 CNYKFFLPIVEMDG
+1453 CNYKFFLPIVGEDG
-1467 IGMPQDELKMTLS
+1467 VGMPQNELNMTLS
-1480 DYSKKYGQW
+1480 EYSKKYGQW

-1496 DDTVLD
+1496 SDTVLD

-1512 SVLDELGKKQTCGVI
+1512 SVFDELGKKQTCGVI

-1541 FFNNKQHA
+1541 FYNNKQHA
-1549 CVKPTNW
+1549 CVKPKDW
-1556 ESFNEKD
+1556 DSFSKKD

-1589 PVPIWNFNQR
+1589 PVPIWNFDKK
-1599 SGSMTE
+1599 SGSMTA
-1605 SKVINEHDV
+1605 SKVITEHDV

-1620 CSVLGYDS
+1620 CTVLGYDS
-1628 NYIRKS
+1628 NYARTS
-1634 EDEGKLE
+1634 RDEGKLE
-1641 PPPPNVWTNGEYLFQ
+1641 PPPPNVWTKGEYLFQ

-1662 LGHVVSS
+1662 LGHVVAS

-1682 QLKPKKSQ
+1682 QLKPKKSK
-1690 SNQNPS
+1690 SDQNPS
-1696 EMAKSVFE
+1696 EIAKSVFE
-1704 SLKKTIEYSDG
+1704 SLKKTIDYSDK

-1720 LQLIKTKSKNEI
+1720 LQLIKTKSKDEI

-1741 MAQVFDILLNT
+1741 IAQVFDILLNT
-1752 YYDYVYIL
+1752 YYDYISRLY
-1760 SWVSKNNSGA
+1760 WVSKNNNGA
-1770 DDPMEIRLKVTDDAS
+1770 DDPMEIRLNVTDDAS
-1785 TTSKYIGIVGK
+1785 ITNKHVCIVGK

-1840 SKQNWKEEIRKI
+1840 SKQNWKNEIRKI

-1857 LSSCLDNNFSSN
+1857 LSSCLDNNFSGN
-1869 SNFESTKVTDFT
+1869 SNIESSKVTAFT
-1881 SNNTKIVYSFDGSLH
+1881 SNNTKIVYSFDGNTNYKENKIT
-1896 PTIGSDKANLKSP
+1896 PTRINTSK
-1909 KTLSYN
+1909 YN
-1915 GYDYQRAAKYANDHA
+1915 QIEAAKYAYKH
-1930 CEEYANNSTCGSV
+1930 STQKQSK
-1943 CAKSVREAMTD
+1943 CATFVWKAMAY
-1954 VNGGGFKE
+1954 GGGFKE
-1962 INGNQPNSACVY
+1962 IANGVNNKRIRPRSACVY
-1974 VKHLPHWGFKQVYQG
+1974 AKHLQYWGFFKVHEG
-1989 KSGDNLNG
+1989 TSSEGLNG
-1997 FTPRNGDIA
+1997 FTPMDGDIA
-2006 VIAGEDYN
+2006 VIAGKDFDTYHNED
-2014 TAISNGID
+2014 AS
-2022 VKTARQKAHG
+2022 HG
-2032 HIQIYYEGVWCSSYK
+2032 HIHIYYNGVWCSDYK
-2047 EKDAWCYGGNG
+2047 SRTAWAYNDKG
-2058 RPYVIFRHPN
+2058 RPYIIFRHQK
-2068 SIRDSE
+2068 
-2074 TNNG
+2074 

>member
-305 ITAHETYFDSITNK
+305 IEAHNEYFDSITNK
-319 LRELKV
+319 LNELKIKFV
-325 EFAEDRHNKRLVTC
+325 EDRQNKRLVTC

-350 GGGTL
+350 GGGTF

-361 EYDNLKNIFESASLG
+361 EYENLKNIFESASLG
-376 NGFTLPQKFGENTK
+376 NGFTLPQKFGANTK
-390 NPLRTENEWE
+390 NPLRTESEWQNV
-400 TFDVGEKLKNDS
+400 DVDEELENDS
-412 QKQYAYSYNGKK
+412 KKQYAYSYNGKN
-424 FNESLTKL
+424 FHESLTKL
-432 LSEKRKYLAKEQES
+432 LSEKRKDLAKEQES

-578 SDFFGKSNPFGDVDI
+578 SDLFGKSNPFGDVDI

-616 KDDDDFDKLGTSD
+616 KNEDDFDKLGTSD

-660 YQFLTN
+660 YQFLTT
-666 GKKVSSI
+666 GQKVSSI

-730 NFLKSSNHIRKIID
+730 TFLKTNNHIRKIID

-815 DNSLKNVK
+815 DNSLKNVQ
-823 SVNDVIEKLFGENR
+823 SVNDVIEKLFGENK

-866 TEKFYKICS
+866 TERFYKICS

-893 FNKFVDYLEDEHDV
+893 FNKFVEYLEGEHDV

-938 RNMIT
+938 RNIIT
-943 ELDKELMKTSR
+943 ELDDELMETSR

-973 LYKKYFMPQ
+973 LYKKYFMPE
-982 WKVLTKDNIPPLG
+982 WKFRTKDNMPPLG
-995 NISDDFNNLS
+995 NISNDFKQLS

-1016 LKNYVNDDYINNIST
+1016 LKNYVNDDYINNISS

-1079 KIKKYIQGFIVGLRA
+1079 KIKKYIQSFIVGLRA

-1106 EIVEAAVTNKQVYC
+1106 EIIESAVTNKQVYC

-1453 CNYKFFLPIVEMDG
+1453 CNYKFFLPIVGSDD
-1467 IGMPQDELKMTLS
+1467 IAMPQDELKMTLS

-1496 DDTVLD
+1496 DDTSVDTVLD

-1541 FFNNKQHA
+1541 FFNDKQHA
-1549 CVKPTNW
+1549 CKKSTNW
-1556 ESFNEKD
+1556 VNLSDKEKD

-1576 PIVLVGEE
+1576 PIVLVNEV

-1628 NYIRKS
+1628 NYIGQDRDK
-1634 EDEGKLE
+1634 GKIE
-1641 PPPPNVWTNGEYLFQ
+1641 PAPPNVWTNGEYLFQ
-1656 HDNKDR
+1656 HDNKVTSH

-1704 SLKKTIEYSDG
+1704 SLKKTIDYSDG

-1760 SWVSKNNSGA
+1760 YWVSKNNSGA

-1869 SNFESTKVTDFT
+1869 SNFESTKVTAFT
-1881 SNNTKIVYSFDGSLH
+1881 SNNTKIVYSFDGNPNCKENNIS
-1896 PTIGSDKANLKSP
+1896 PTSVDTSTYKPKDAAILADENAKPKSQGKCATFVWKAMA
-1909 KTLSYN
+1909 Y
-1915 GYDYQRAAKYANDHA
+1915 
-1930 CEEYANNSTCGSV
+1930 
-1943 CAKSVREAMTD
+1943 
-1954 VNGGGFKE
+1954 GGGFTE
-1962 INGNQPNSACVY
+1962 IGSGVNNKRIRPISACVY
-1974 VKHLPHWGFKQVYQG
+1974 AKHMQHWGFYKVYEG
-1989 KSGDNLNG
+1989 KSGDDLNG

-2006 VIAGEDYN
+2006 VIAGKDFYTYHN
-2014 TAISNGID
+2014 IGDS
-2022 VKTARQKAHG
+2022 HG
-2032 HIQIYYEGVWCSSYK
+2032 HIQIYYNGVWCSDYK
-2047 EKDAWCYGGNG
+2047 SRTAWAYTDKG

-2068 SIRDSE
+2068 FDK
-2074 TNNG
+2074 NNG

>member
-1 MANSNVIYYEPNY
+1 MTNSNVIYYEPNY

-230 DLTLASLLSTPDSV
+230 DLTLASLLSTPDSA

-257 FDDGYPIPKFSEL
+257 FDDGYPIPKFSKL
-270 LKNIDK
+270 LKDIDK

-281 SKISDEDSSNMSLIS
+281 SKISDEESSSMSSIG
-296 AQITNITSV
+296 AQITNISAI
-305 ITAHETYFDSITNK
+305 ITAHGTYFEKITDK
-319 LRELKV
+319 LKELKINFV
-325 EFAEDRHNKRLVTC
+325 EDKPNKRLVAH
-339 FSDNPLQPLSN
+339 FSDTQLQPLSN
-350 GGGTL
+350 NGGTL

-361 EYDNLKNIFESASLG
+361 EYDDLKNIFESASLG
-376 NGFTLPQKFGENTK
+376 NGFILPQKFGENTK
-390 NPLRTENEWE
+390 NPLLKPDNEWE
-400 TFDVGEKLKNDS
+400 NFDVGDFVNDS
-412 QKQYAYSYNGKK
+412 KKQYAYSYNGKN
-424 FNESLTKL
+424 FHESLTKL
-432 LSEKRKYLAKEQES
+432 LNEKQTELSEEQEKV
-446 FQNATQ
+446 QNAKQ
-452 SKIAEYI
+452 SKIADYI

-527 GEYDSNASETQLV
+527 GEYDSSASETQLV

-563 AETEKNES
+563 TETEKNES

-578 SDFFGKSNPFGDVDI
+578 SDLFGKSKPFGDVDI

-660 YQFLTN
+660 YQFLTT
-666 GKKVSSI
+666 GQKVSSM

-712 NLVKKEIDNLT
+712 NLVKKEIDNSI
-723 NNKSDVK
+723 NNKSNVK
-730 NFLKSSNHIRKIID
+730 TFLKTSNHIRKIID

-784 FTINSSE
+784 FTINSSA
-791 YCRKFFEYAAKTS
+791 YYNTFFGSDAKNS
-804 SLYKKNHLEDK
+804 SLYKKNYLEDK
-815 DNSLKNVK
+815 DKSLQNVE
-823 SVNDVIEKLFGENR
+823 SVEGVVENLFGENR

-848 TRYQG
+848 TRYQDP
-853 SRNST
+853 RNPT

-866 TEKFYKICS
+866 TKRFYEICS

-880 AAFFLMSMSDDYD
+880 AAFFLMSMSDDYKS
-893 FNKFVDYLEDEHDV
+893 NGFVDYLKKEHDV
-907 IYAPK
+907 IYVPK
-912 LYLVILGCQAKFQ
+912 LYLVMLGCQAKFQ
-925 GTKFFDDNDKFMS
+925 GTNFFENNGS
-938 RNMIT
+938 IMIT
-943 ELDKELMKTSR
+943 ELDKELIETSR

-961 QLYNSWYKKSWP
+961 QLYNSWHKKSWP
-973 LYKKYFMPQ
+973 LYKKYFIPK
-982 WKVLTKDNIPPLG
+982 WKVVTKDNIPPLD
-995 NISDDFNNLS
+995 NISNDFKQLS
-1005 YDVQRSSWRSF
+1005 YDVQMSSWRSF

-1031 FNNGFHITHSENEA
+1031 FNERFHITHSENEA

-1055 PCFVLSNCGSDG
+1055 PCFVLSNCGSKG
-1067 VKSDHEHEIDYD
+1067 IKSDHEHEIDYD
-1079 KIKKYIQGFIVGLRA
+1079 KIKNYIHGFIVGLRE

-1106 EIVEAAVTNKQVYC
+1106 EVIEAAVTNKQVYC

-1309 DIQINMENPQVTDVS
+1309 DIQISMENPQVTDVS

-1428 MNNQTSSPSY
+1428 MNNQTSLPSY

-1496 DDTVLD
+1496 YDTSGDTVLD

-1541 FFNNKQHA
+1541 FFNDKQHA
-1549 CVKPTNW
+1549 CAKSQNW
-1556 ESFNEKD
+1556 INLSERDKKMYS
-1563 QYRNIVTE
+1563 NIVTE

-1628 NYIRKS
+1628 NYARTS
-1634 EDEGKLE
+1634 RDEGKLE

-1704 SLKKTIEYSDG
+1704 SLKKTIDYSDG

-1760 SWVSKNNSGA
+1760 YWVSKNNSGA

-1840 SKQNWKEEIRKI
+1840 SKQNWKDEIRKI

-1869 SNFESTKVTDFT
+1869 SNIESTKVTYFT
-1881 SNNTKIVYSFDGSLH
+1881 SNNTKIVYSFDGNPNCKENNIT
-1896 PTIGSDKANLKSP
+1896 PTSVDTSNYKPIKAAEHADENAKPKSQG
-1909 KTLSYN
+1909 K
-1915 GYDYQRAAKYANDHA
+1915 
-1930 CEEYANNSTCGSV
+1930 
-1943 CAKSVREAMTD
+1943 CATFVWQAMAY
-1954 VNGGGFKE
+1954 GGGFTE
-1962 INGNQPNSACVY
+1962 IESGVNNKRIRPISACVY
-1974 VKHLPHWGFKQVYQG
+1974 AKHMQHWGFVKVYEG
-1989 KSGDNLNG
+1989 KSGDDLNG

-2006 VIAGEDYN
+2006 VIAGKDFYTYHN
-2014 TAISNGID
+2014 IADS
-2022 VKTARQKAHG
+2022 HG
-2032 HIQIYYEGVWCSSYK
+2032 HIQIYYNGSWCSDYRSKTACAYLDK
-2047 EKDAWCYGGNG
+2047 G

-2068 SIRDSE
+2068 FDK
-2074 TNNG
+2074 NNG

>member
-75 SFFKGKTFADVDAS
+75 SFFRGKTFADVDAS
-89 FLTTEPTEFGTFT
+89 FLTTEPTEFGTFA

-230 DLTLASLLSTPDSV
+230 DLTLASLLSTPDSL
-244 YYGSE
+244 YYGSD
-249 HWETSNYR
+249 HWAASDYR
-257 FDDGYPIPKFSEL
+257 FDDGSLIPKFSVL
-270 LKNIDK
+270 LKNIEK

-281 SKISDEDSSNMSLIS
+281 SKISDEEGLNISSLGEQANNIS
-296 AQITNITSV
+296 SMIE
-305 ITAHETYFDSITNK
+305 AHNTYFDAITNK
-319 LRELKV
+319 LNELGKKFV
-325 EFAEDRHNKRLVTC
+325 EDRTSKRLVTC
-339 FSDNPLQPLSN
+339 FSDTQLQSLSN
-350 GGGTL
+350 DGGTL

-361 EYDNLKNIFESASLG
+361 EYGELKKIFDSSALG
-376 NGFTLPQKFGENTK
+376 GGFSLPQKFGDNTT
-390 NPLRTENEWE
+390 NPLLQASSEWE
-400 TFDVGEKLKNDS
+400 KFDVGELEKDS
-412 QKQYAYSYNGKK
+412 KKTYAYSYNGKK
-424 FNESLTKL
+424 FHESLVKL
-432 LSEKRKYLAKEQES
+432 LNEKQNELSKEQES
-446 FQNATQ
+446 FQQ
-452 SKIAEYI
+452 LKQDKITDYI

-498 NGNEGPYAF
+498 NGKEGPYAF
-507 PEVIKKVT
+507 PEIIKKVT
-515 EDNITKNETSWT
+515 EGNITKNETSWT
-527 GEYDSNASETQLV
+527 SEYDSNASETQLV
-540 KSLIDATNKVIKEL
+540 NSLIEATNKVIKGL
-554 DETVKSIDE
+554 DETVKSIGEIESD
-563 AETEKNES
+563 KRES

-578 SDFFGKSNPFGDVDI
+578 SDLFGKSSPFSGVDI

-616 KDDDDFDKLGTSD
+616 KDEDDFEKFGTSD
-629 AINFISTNKD
+629 AINFISSNKD
-639 NITEKFKKSIGQNGS
+639 NITEKFKTTIAQNGS
-654 WTIDNI
+654 WTIENI
-660 YQFLTN
+660 YQFLTT
-666 GKKVSSI
+666 GKKVSVI
-673 PEGATIPWKGAFF
+673 PEGSTIPWKGAFF
-686 QGEHNTPFGNKYVFY
+686 QGEHNTPFGNKHFFY
-701 SPIGNFSWDDI
+701 APIGNFSWEDI
-712 NLVKKEIDNLT
+712 NLAKKEINDSL
-723 NNKSDVK
+723 NNVSDIK
-730 NFLKSSNHIRKIID
+730 TILESSNQIKNIID
-744 SRKDFLFT
+744 SRKDMLFT
-752 REFGQ
+752 RGFGQ
-757 NDNTFKIIEDYQN
+757 NDNTFKIVEDYQN
-770 YNTSAKHSDLGIFD
+770 YNTSEKHGDLKIFN
-784 FTINSSE
+784 FTIDSSA
-791 YCRKFFEYAAKTS
+791 YYHTYFGSDAKNS
-804 SLYKKNHLEDK
+804 SLYKKNRLEDNDK
-815 DNSLKNVK
+815 SLKNVE
-823 SVNDVIEKLFGENR
+823 SVDGVIEKLFGENR
-837 TDAISDYYFMT
+837 TDAICDYYFMR

-853 SRNST
+853 ARNST
-858 KTFVDLFW
+858 NMFVDLFW
-866 TEKFYKICS
+866 TKRFYEKCS

-880 AAFFLMSMSDDYD
+880 AAFFLMSISNDYK
-893 FNKFVDYLEDEHDV
+893 FNGFIDYLEKEYDV

-912 LYLVILGCQAKFQ
+912 LYLVILGCQAKFHD
-925 GTKFFDDNDKFMS
+925 TKFFVDND
-938 RNMIT
+938 NIMIT
-943 ELDKELMKTSR
+943 ELDDELIESSC

-961 QLYNSWYKKSWP
+961 QLYESWYEKSWP
-973 LYKKYFMPQ
+973 LYKKYFIPQ
-982 WKVLTKDNIPPLG
+982 WKFITKDNMPPLE
-995 NISDDFNNLS
+995 NISDGFKNLS
-1005 YDVQRSSWRSF
+1005 YDEQRSSWRSF
-1016 LKNYVNDDYINNIST
+1016 LQNYVNDDYINNIST
-1031 FNNGFHITHSENEA
+1031 FNEVFSITHSENEA

-1055 PCFVLSNCGSDG
+1055 PCFVLNNCGSNG
-1067 VKSDHEHEIDYD
+1067 VKSDYEHEIDYD
-1079 KIKKYIQGFIVGLRA
+1079 KIKKYIHGFIVGLRE
-1094 NLQEQTVDEKKQ
+1094 NLLEQTIGEKKQ
-1106 EIVEAAVTNKQVYC
+1106 EMIVTAATNKQVCC

-1139 DNGKHKWNYES
+1139 DNGKHKWNYKS

-1161 YNHLTDKAIIDVFAF
+1161 YNHLTDKAIVDVFAF
-1176 AKDVKNAYEVP
+1176 AKDVKNAYDVP
-1187 GSSAISTLSTTY
+1187 GASAISTLSTTY

-1251 PSSKIGTESVDDCGD
+1251 PSSKIGTESIDDCGD

-1329 KIAQAASGDENGSDA
+1329 KIAQAASGDENGSDV

-1393 KVTHNLVQGDMTT
+1393 KVTHNLAQGDMTT

-1413 SSKSTPFAENGIVSS
+1413 SSKSTPFAENGLVSS
-1428 MNNQTSSPSY
+1428 RNNQTSLPSY
-1438 GTADSNAKRASIDND
+1438 GTADSNAKKASIDND

-1541 FFNNKQHA
+1541 FFNDKQHA
-1549 CVKPTNW
+1549 CAKSQNW
-1556 ESFNEKD
+1556 INLSERDKKMYS
-1563 QYRNIVTE
+1563 NIVTE

-1589 PVPIWNFNQR
+1589 PVPIWNFNKR

-1628 NYIRKS
+1628 NYIRQQG
-1634 EDEGKLE
+1634 DEGKLE

-1656 HDNKDR
+1656 HDNKVTGR

-1704 SLKKTIEYSDG
+1704 SLKKTIDYSDG

-1760 SWVSKNNSGA
+1760 YWVSKNNSGA

-1869 SNFESTKVTDFT
+1869 SNIESAKVTAFT

-1896 PTIGSDKANLKSP
+1896 PTIDDDKANLKSP

-1915 GYDYQRAAKYANDHA
+1915 GYDYQRAAEYANNNA
-1930 CEEYANNSTCGSV
+1930 CEEYANNSSCGSV
-1943 CAKSVREAMTD
+1943 CAKSVREAMTA

-1989 KSGDNLNG
+1989 KSGDDLNG

-2032 HIQIYYEGVWCSSYK
+2032 HIQIYYEGVWCSSFK
-2047 EKDAWCYGGNG
+2047 AKDAWCYGGNG

-2068 SIRDSE
+2068 SISDSE